1 MKKAKRFL
9 TGLLSAAL
17 ALSLC
22 AMPAMANEGEG
33 NAQTSTIKTSVSTI
47 DESKTGS
54 ITIHKYLQKD
64 AKENND
70 GTGEDS
76 QTAPADAEAAEGV
89 GFTVYQVMSKEDLL
103 KYYNGEGATVTIDTY
118 ADVNKNELKSSVK
131 AIKQY
136 GETKTNAEGVVKFDN
151 LEIGLYVV
159 METSKP
165 ASVTQAVKP
174 FLVSIPM
181 TRKGDVN
188 KGEEWLYDVVV
199 YPKNS
204 TTTGNFNLVKYGVI
218 GNDRDNKTALE
229 GVKFK
234 LEHLKDGVDFN
245 TEDAKDPKNWEP
257 IKPKAVGDQPAKDYF
272 VTDNVGNI
280 SANDLK
286 PGTYRFTE
294 IGYEDGK
301 DNKYIINEND
311 QYVFVVD
318 ATGNAAA
325 IPTNAEHKDDY
336 TVVGNTVSVYNYVPD
351 VDKKVEKNGATGTWQ
366 EAADYSVGDSINYKI
381 DVTIPENIER
391 LKTFTVTDT
400 PTGLTDNVDSI
411 VVKDGGTTIENTND
425 TTYYKVK
432 KNGEDGFIVEF
443 VPSAMAAYKG
453 KTLTIT
459 YTAVLNSSAV
469 TTTSGNCNTV
479 KLNYSKNVKQNGD
492 ENPDSDTDKKTV
504 QDEAVVYTFKIHIDK
519 IADDAAQT
527 PLEGVEFDLYKQV
540 KYGTAGAITDA
551 KAKELGLDTA
561 YGWVRVNND
570 VDAAGKHVALK
581 TDSKG
586 VLEVEGLENGT
597 YKLVETKAKDG
608 YNLLKAPVDVTLD
621 IAYKTTWTE
630 TNQYKDGVWVKRD
643 VTKKSEEFK
652 TNEAVDGEEM
662 NGGTK
667 NTSIAGDGV
676 ISTTIINRKGFNLPT
691 TGGFGTLLFS
701 GIGVLL
707 VVAGVGVLLSLKK
720 KNRA

>member
-22 AMPAMANEGEG
+22 AMPAMADDGEG
-33 NAQTSTIKTSVSTI
+33 NAQTPTIKTSVSTI

-54 ITIHKYLQKD
+54 ITIHKYL
-64 AKENND
+64 KENAQENGD
-70 GTGEDS
+70 GTGEDG
-76 QTAPADAEAAEGV
+76 QTTDAEPAGGV

-118 ADVNKNELKSSVK
+118 ADVNNNKLKDSVK
-131 AIKQY
+131 SINQY
-136 GETKTNAEGVVKFDN
+136 GETKTNEEGVVKFDN

-159 METSKP
+159 IETYKP

-181 TRKGDVN
+181 TRKGEVK

-204 TTTGNFNLVKYGVI
+204 TTTGNFTLKKYGVI
-218 GNDRDNKTALE
+218 GNDKENVTLLA

-234 LEHLKDGVDFN
+234 LEHLKDGVEFN
-245 TEDAKDPKNWEP
+245 TEDAKDPDNWEL

-272 VTDNVGNI
+272 VTNEKGQIDV
-280 SANDLK
+280 NDLK

-294 IGYEDGK
+294 IGYEEGN

-318 ATGNAAA
+318 QSGTTVT
-325 IPTNAEHKDDY
+325 IPTKAEHTDDY
-336 TVVGNTVSVYNYVPD
+336 AVAGSTVSVYNYVPD
-351 VDKKVEKNGATGTWQ
+351 VDKKVEKKGEWQ

-400 PTGLTDNVDSI
+400 PTGLTDKAETV
-411 VVKDGGTTIENTND
+411 VVKDGDTAIANENNSV
-425 TTYYKVK
+425 YKVK
-432 KNGEDGFIVEF
+432 QNGDGFIVEF

-453 KTLTIT
+453 ETLTIT
-459 YTAVLNSSAV
+459 YTAVLNKDAV
-469 TTTSGNCNTV
+469 TTTAGNPNTV
-479 KLNYSKNVKQNGD
+479 KLDYSKNVKQD
-492 ENPDSDTDKKTV
+492 EKPEGEKDKKTV

-519 IADDAAQT
+519 IADDGKQT

-540 KYGTAGAITDA
+540 DHGTAGAITDA
-551 KAKELGLDTA
+551 KAKALGLDETK
-561 YGWVRVNND
+561 GWVKVNEE
-570 VDAAGKHVALK
+570 ALK
-581 TDSKG
+581 TNSEG
-586 VLEVEGLENGT
+586 ILEVKGLENGT

-608 YNLLKAPVDVTLD
+608 YNLLKAPVDVSLD

-630 TNQYKDGVWVKRD
+630 TNHYENGVWVKRD
-643 VTKKSEEFK
+643 VTVK
-652 TNEAVDGEEM
+652 NEKFDAKEGT
-662 NGGTK
+662 NGGK
-667 NTSIAGDGV
+667 QNGSKDGDGV
-676 ISTTIINRKGFNLPT
+676 ISTTIINRKGFDLPT

>member
-1 MKKAKRFL
+1 MKKVKRFL

-22 AMPAMANEGEG
+22 AMPAMADEGEG
-33 NAQTSTIKTSVSTI
+33 NAQTSTNKTSVSTI

-54 ITIHKYLQKD
+54 ITIHKYLQKNVQ
-64 AKENND
+64 ENNN
-70 GTGEDS
+70 GTGEDG
-76 QTAPADAEAAEGV
+76 QTVPADAEAAEGV
-89 GFTVYQVMSKEDLL
+89 GFTVYQVMSKENLL
-103 KYYNGEGATVTIDTY
+103 KYYNGEGDTVTIETY
-118 ADVNKNELKSSVK
+118 ADVNDNKLKDSVTP
-131 AIKQY
+131 IKTY
-136 GETKTNAEGVVKFDN
+136 GEKKTNEEGVVKFDN

-181 TRKGDVN
+181 TRKGEVK

-218 GNDRDNKTALE
+218 GNDKNNKTALE

-234 LEHLKDGVDFN
+234 LEHLKDGVEFN
-245 TEDAKDPKNWEP
+245 TQDAANPENWEL
-257 IKPKAVGDQPAKDYF
+257 IKPKAVEGQPAKDYF

-280 SANDLK
+280 SVNDLK

-294 IGYEDGK
+294 IGYEEGN

-318 ATGNAAA
+318 KTGTTAT
-325 IPTNAEHKDDY
+325 IPANAEHTDDY
-336 TVVGNTVSVYNYVPD
+336 TVNGDTVSVYNYVPD

-400 PTGLTDNVDSI
+400 PTGLTDNVDTV
-411 VVKDGGTTIENTND
+411 VVKDGD
-425 TTYYKVK
+425 TAIANEVYKVE
-432 KNGEDGFIVEF
+432 KNDNGFIVKF
-443 VPSAMAAYKG
+443 VPSAMATYKG

-459 YTAVLNSSAV
+459 YTAVLNKDAV
-469 TTTSGNCNTV
+469 TTIMGNCNTV
-479 KLNYSKNVKQNGD
+479 KLDYSKNVKQNGD
-492 ENPDSDTDKKTV
+492 EKPDTDEDKKTV

-519 IADDAAQT
+519 IADDAKKT

-540 KYGTAGAITDA
+540 EHGAKDTINDA
-551 KAKELGLDTA
+551 KAKELGLDETK
-561 YGWVRVNND
+561 GWVRVN
-570 VDAAGKHVALK
+570 DAALR
-581 TDSKG
+581 TDKDG
-586 VLEVEGLENGT
+586 VLEVKGLENGT

-608 YNLLKAPVDVTLD
+608 YNLLKAPVDVSLD

-630 TNQYKDGVWVKRD
+630 TNQYKNGVWVKRD
-643 VTKKSEEFK
+643 VTAANEKFDS
-652 TNEAVDGEEM
+652 NEAT
-662 NGGTK
+662 NGGK
-667 NTSIAGDGV
+667 QNGSKDGDGV

>member
-22 AMPAMANEGEG
+22 AMPAMADDGEG
-33 NAQTSTIKTSVSTI
+33 NAQTPEIKTSVSTI

-54 ITIHKYLQKD
+54 ITIHKYLKKTVD
-64 AKENND
+64 EKGD
-70 GTGEDS
+70 GTGEDG
-76 QTAPADAEAAEGV
+76 QTPTDAEAAEGV
-89 GFTVYQVMSKEDLL
+89 GFTVYQVMSKENLL
-103 KYYNGEGATVTIDTY
+103 EYYNNNADVSSVTIDTY
-118 ADVNKNELKSSVK
+118 ADVDNNALIVNPLKTYDQK
-131 AIKQY
+131 
-136 GETKTNAEGVVKFDN
+136 KTGKDGVVKFDD

-159 METSKP
+159 IETYKP

-181 TRKGDVN
+181 TRKGDVK

-204 TTTGNFNLVKYGVI
+204 TTTGNFKLVKYGVI
-218 GNDRDNKTALE
+218 GNDKNNKTALE

-234 LEHLKDGVDFN
+234 LEHLKDGVEYGSEAAN
-245 TEDAKDPKNWEP
+245 NNENWEL
-257 IKPKAVGDQPAKDYF
+257 IKPKAVEGQPVKDYF
-272 VTDNVGNI
+272 VTDDAGKI
-280 SANDLK
+280 SVNDLK

-294 IGYEDGK
+294 IGYEEGK

-311 QYVFVVD
+311 QYVFVVEQTGTT
-318 ATGNAAA
+318 AT
-325 IPTNAEHKDDY
+325 IPANAEHKDDY
-336 TVVGNTVSVYNYVPD
+336 TVVNDTVSVYNYVPD
-351 VDKKVEKNGATGTWQ
+351 VDKKVNKNGTWQ
-366 EAADYSVGDSINYKI
+366 EAADYSVGDSISYKI

-400 PTGLTDNVDSI
+400 PTGLTDKAETV
-411 VVKDGGTTIENTND
+411 VVKDGNTAIANENNSV
-425 TTYYKVK
+425 YEVSQ
-432 KNGEDGFIVEF
+432 NGDGFIVEF
-443 VPSAMAAYKG
+443 HPSAMAAYKG

-469 TTTSGNCNTV
+469 TTVAGNCNTV
-479 KLNYSKNVKQNGD
+479 KLIYSKNVKQEGGKPEED
-492 ENPDSDTDKKTV
+492 KDKKTV

-519 IADDAAQT
+519 IADDAKHT

-540 KYGTAGAITDA
+540 EHGTAGAITDA
-551 KAKELGLDTA
+551 EAKALGLDETK
-561 YGWVRVNND
+561 GWVKVNEE
-570 VDAAGKHVALK
+570 ALK
-581 TDSKG
+581 TNSKG
-586 VLEVEGLENGT
+586 ILEVKGLENGT

-608 YNLLKAPVDVTLD
+608 YNLLKAPVDVSLD

-630 TNQYKDGVWVKRD
+630 TDHYENGVWVKRD
-643 VTKKSEEFK
+643 VTSKNEKFDSQEEA
-652 TNEAVDGEEM
+652 T
-662 NGGTK
+662 NGGK
-667 NTSIAGDGV
+667 QNGSKDGDGV
-676 ISTTIINRKGFNLPT
+676 ISTTIINRKGFDLPT

>member
-22 AMPAMANEGEG
+22 AMPAMADEGEG

-54 ITIHKYLQKD
+54 ITIHKYLQKNVQED
-64 AKENND
+64 ND

-76 QTAPADAEAAEGV
+76 QTVPTDAEAAEGV

-103 KYYNGEGATVTIDTY
+103 KYYNGEGATVTIDDY
-118 ADVNKNELKSSVK
+118 ADVNNNKLKNGVDP
-131 AIKQY
+131 IKTY
-136 GETKTNAEGVVKFDN
+136 GETKTDEKGVVKFDN
-151 LEIGLYVV
+151 LPIGLYVV

-181 TRKGDVN
+181 TRKGDVK

-218 GNDRDNKTALE
+218 GNDKENATLLA

-234 LEHLKDGVDFN
+234 LEHLKDGVEYGSEAANND
-245 TEDAKDPKNWEP
+245 ENWEL
-257 IKPKAVGDQPAKDYF
+257 IRPKAIEGQKPKDYF
-272 VTDNVGNI
+272 VTDEKGQIDV
-280 SANDLK
+280 NDLK

-294 IGYEDGK
+294 IGYEENG

-318 ATGNAAA
+318 ATGNAAT
-325 IPTNAEHKDDY
+325 IPANAEHTGDY
-336 TVVGNTVSVYNYVPD
+336 TVNGNTVSVYNYVPD
-351 VDKKVEKNGATGTWQ
+351 VDKKVEKNGTWQ

-400 PTGLTDNVDSI
+400 PTGLTDNVDTV
-411 VVKDGGTTIENTND
+411 VVKDGD
-425 TTYYKVK
+425 TAIANEVYKVE
-432 KNGEDGFIVEF
+432 KNGNGFIVKF

-459 YTAVLNSSAV
+459 YTAVLNKDAV
-469 TTTSGNCNTV
+469 TTIMGNCNTV
-479 KLNYSKNVKQNGD
+479 KLDYSKNVKQNGD
-492 ENPDSDTDKKTV
+492 EKPDTDEDKKTV

-519 IADDAAQT
+519 IADDKAGT
-527 PLEGVEFDLYKQV
+527 RLEGVEFDLYKQV
-540 KYGTAGAITDA
+540 EHGAKDTITDA
-551 KAKELGLDTA
+551 KAKELGLDETK
-561 YGWVRVNND
+561 GWVRVNND
-570 VDAAGKHVALK
+570 VDANGNHVALK

-586 VLEVEGLENGT
+586 VLEVKGLENGT

-608 YNLLKAPVDVTLD
+608 YNLLKAPVDVSLD

-630 TNQYKDGVWVKRD
+630 TNYYENGVWVKRD
-643 VTKKSEEFK
+643 VTKKHEAFK
-652 TNEAVDGEEM
+652 SDEAAPGEKM
-662 NGGTK
+662 NGGKQEGSET
-667 NTSIAGDGV
+667 GDGV
-676 ISTTIINRKGFNLPT
+676 TSTTIINRKGFDLPT

>member
-22 AMPAMANEGEG
+22 AMPAMADEGEG

-47 DESKTGS
+47 DESRTGS
-54 ITIHKYLQKD
+54 ITIHKYLQKNVQED
-64 AKENND
+64 ND

-76 QTAPADAEAAEGV
+76 QTVPTDAEAAQGV
-89 GFTVYQVMSKEDLL
+89 GFTVYQVKSKDDLL
-103 KYYNGEGATVTIDTY
+103 KYYNGEDATVTIDTY
-118 ADVNKNELKSSVK
+118 ADVNKNKLKDGVPYIEK
-131 AIKQY
+131 Y
-136 GETKTNAEGVVKFDN
+136 GETKTNEEGVVKFDN
-151 LEIGLYVV
+151 LPIGLYVV
-159 METSKP
+159 IETYKP

-181 TRKGDVN
+181 TRKGEVK

-218 GNDRDNKTALE
+218 GNDRENKTALE

-234 LEHLKDGVDFN
+234 LEHLKDGVEF
-245 TEDAKDPKNWEP
+245 TTPDAAKPENWEL
-257 IKPKAVGDQPAKDYF
+257 IRPKAVGDRPAKDYF
-272 VTDNVGNI
+272 VTDDAGNI
-280 SANDLK
+280 SVNDLK

-294 IGYEDGK
+294 IGYEEGK

-318 ATGNAAA
+318 QSGTSAA
-325 IPTNAEHKDDY
+325 IPEKAEHTDDY
-336 TVVGNTVSVYNYVPD
+336 IVAGSTVSVYNYVPD
-351 VDKKVEKNGATGTWQ
+351 VDKKVNKNGTWQ
-366 EAADYSVGDSINYKI
+366 EAADYSVGDSISYKI

-400 PTGLTDNVDSI
+400 PTGLTDKAETV
-411 VVKDGGTTIENTND
+411 VVKDGDTAIANENNSV
-425 TTYYKVK
+425 YKVK
-432 KNGEDGFIVEF
+432 QNGDGFIVEF

-469 TTTSGNCNTV
+469 TTTQGNCNTV
-479 KLNYSKNVKQNGD
+479 KLDYSKNVKQD
-492 ENPDSDTDKKTV
+492 EKPDTDEDKKTV

-519 IADDAAQT
+519 IADDAKQT
-527 PLEGVEFDLYKQV
+527 RLEGVEFDLYKQV
-540 KYGTAGAITDA
+540 EHGAEGTITDA
-551 KAKELGLDTA
+551 KAKALGLDDTK
-561 YGWVRVNND
+561 GWVKVNNET
-570 VDAAGKHVALK
+570 LK
-581 TDSKG
+581 TDKNG
-586 VLEVEGLENGT
+586 ILEVKGLENGT

-608 YNLLKAPVDVTLD
+608 YNLLKAPVDVSLD

-630 TNQYKDGVWVKRD
+630 TNYYENNVWVKRE
-643 VTKKSEEFK
+643 VAKK
-652 TNEAVDGEEM
+652 NEKFDSNEGT
-662 NGGTK
+662 NGGTQNDSK
-667 NTSIAGDGV
+667 DGDGV
-676 ISTTIINRKGFNLPT
+676 ISTTIINRKGFDLPT

>member
-1 MKKAKRFL
+1 MKKVKRFL

-22 AMPAMANEGEG
+22 AMPAMAAEGGE
-33 NAQTSTIKTSVSTI
+33 TPSTTPTTESVI
-47 DESKTGS
+47 DTTKTGS
-54 ITIHKYLQKD
+54 ITIHKYLQ
-64 AKENND
+64 ENAQEKND
-70 GTGEDS
+70 GTGEDN
-76 QTAPADAEAAEGV
+76 QPAPTDAEPAGGV
-89 GFTVYQVMSKEDLL
+89 GFTVYQVMSQDELL
-103 KYYNGEGATVTIDTY
+103 NYYNGYNGKSGNVATVTIDDY
-118 ADVNKNELKSSVK
+118 ADVDNNKLKDGVT
-131 AIKQY
+131 AIEQY
-136 GETKTNAEGVVKFDN
+136 GKKKTDKKGVVKFDK
-151 LEIGLYVV
+151 LPIGLYVV
-159 METSKP
+159 IETYKP
-165 ASVTQAVKP
+165 ASVTKAVKP

-181 TRKGDVN
+181 TRKGEVK

-204 TTTGNFNLVKYGVI
+204 TTTGNFTLKKYGVI
-218 GNDRDNKTALE
+218 GNDKENATLLA

-234 LEHLKDGVDFN
+234 LEHLKDGVEYGSEAANND
-245 TEDAKDPKNWEP
+245 ENWEL
-257 IKPKAVGDQPAKDYF
+257 IRPKAIDGQKPKDYF
-272 VTDNVGNI
+272 VTDGKGQI
-280 SANDLK
+280 DANDLK

-294 IGYEDGK
+294 IGYEDGN

-311 QYVFVVD
+311 QYVFVVEQNGTTATIPAD
-318 ATGNAAA
+318 AKHT
-325 IPTNAEHKDDY
+325 DDY
-336 TVVGNTVSVYNYVPD
+336 TVVDNTVSVYNYVPD

-400 PTGLTDNVDSI
+400 PTGLTDKVDSV
-411 VVKDGGTTIENTND
+411 VVKNGDTAIANENNSV
-425 TTYYKVK
+425 YEVK
-432 KNGEDGFIVEF
+432 PNGDGFIVEF
-443 VPSAMAAYKG
+443 VPSAMVAYKG
-453 KTLTIT
+453 TTLTIT

-469 TTTSGNCNTV
+469 TKTEGNPNTV
-479 KLNYSKNVKQNGD
+479 KLDYSKNVKQHGD
-492 ENPDSDTDKKTV
+492 EKPDTDEDKKIV

-519 IADDAAQT
+519 IADNADKT

-540 KYGTAGAITDA
+540 KHGTAGTITDA
-551 KAKELGLDTA
+551 EAKALGLDETE
-561 YGWVRVNND
+561 GWVKVN
-570 VDAAGKHVALK
+570 DATLK
-581 TDSKG
+581 TDNKG

-630 TNQYKDGVWVKRD
+630 TNYYENNVWVKRD
-643 VTKKSEEFK
+643 VTKKNEEFK

>member
-1 MKKAKRFL
+1 MKKVKRFL

-22 AMPAMANEGEG
+22 AMPAMADESEG
-33 NAQTSTIKTSVSTI
+33 NARTSITRTSVSTI

-54 ITIHKYLQKD
+54 ITIHKYLQKSVE
-64 AKENND
+64 ENND
-70 GTGEDS
+70 GTGEDN
-76 QTAPADAEAAEGV
+76 QKAPTDAEAAGGV

-103 KYYNGEGATVTIDTY
+103 KYYNGEGATVTIDAY
-118 ADVNKNELKSSVK
+118 ADVNKNELKDGVTT
-131 AIKQY
+131 INRY
-136 GETKTNAEGVVKFDN
+136 GETKTDEKGVVKFDN
-151 LEIGLYVV
+151 LPIGLYVV

-234 LEHLKDGVDFN
+234 LEHLKDGVEFN
-245 TEDAKDPKNWEP
+245 TEDAKDPKNWEL
-257 IKPKAVGDQPAKDYF
+257 IEPKTVEGQAKDYF
-272 VTDNVGNI
+272 VTNDAGKITV
-280 SANDLK
+280 NDLK

-294 IGYEDGK
+294 IGYEEGK

-318 ATGNAAA
+318 QSGTTAT
-325 IPTNAEHKDDY
+325 IPENAEHKDDY
-336 TVVGNTVSVYNYVPD
+336 TINGDTVSVYNYVPD
-351 VDKKVEKNGATGTWQ
+351 VDKKVEKNGKWQ

-400 PTGLTDNVDSI
+400 PTGLTDKVDTV
-411 VVKDGGTTIENTND
+411 VVKDGETAIANEV
-425 TTYYKVK
+425 YKVE
-432 KNGEDGFIVEF
+432 KNGNGFIVKF

-459 YTAVLNSSAV
+459 YTAVLNKDAV
-469 TTTSGNCNTV
+469 TTIMGNCNTV
-479 KLNYSKNVKQNGD
+479 KLDYSKNVKQNGD
-492 ENPDSDTDKKTV
+492 EKPDTDEDKKTV

-519 IADDAAQT
+519 IADDKAGT
-527 PLEGVEFDLYKQV
+527 RLEGVEFDLYKQV
-540 KYGTAGAITDA
+540 EHGAKDTITDA
-551 KAKELGLDTA
+551 KAKELGLDETK
-561 YGWVRVNND
+561 GWVRVNND
-570 VDAAGKHVALK
+570 VDANGNHVALK

-586 VLEVEGLENGT
+586 VLEVKGLENGT

-608 YNLLKAPVDVTLD
+608 YNLLKAPVDVSLN

-630 TNQYKDGVWVKRD
+630 TNHYANGVWVKRD
-643 VTKKSEEFK
+643 VTVK
-652 TNEAVDGEEM
+652 NEKFDSKEAT
-662 NGGTK
+662 NGGTQDGK
-667 NTSIAGDGV
+667 DGDGV

>member
-22 AMPAMANEGEG
+22 AMPAMADEGEG

-188 KGEEWLYDVVV
+188 KGEEWLYDIVV

-272 VTDNVGNI
+272 VTDEAGTI

-294 IGYEDGK
+294 IGYEEGN

-351 VDKKVEKNGATGTWQ
+351 VDKKVEKNGKWQ

-400 PTGLTDNVDSI
+400 PTGLTDKSETV
-411 VVKDGGTTIENTND
+411 VVKNGDTAIANENNSV
-425 TTYYKVK
+425 YEVK
-432 KNGEDGFIVEF
+432 PNGDGFIVEF

-453 KTLTIT
+453 ETLTIT
-459 YTAVLNSSAV
+459 YTAVLNEDAV
-469 TTTSGNCNTV
+469 TKTEGNPNKV
-479 KLNYSKNVKQNGD
+479 KLDYSKNVKQNGD
-492 ENPDSDTDKKTV
+492 ENPDTGADKKTV

-519 IADDAAQT
+519 IADDKAGT
-527 PLEGVEFDLYKQV
+527 RLEGVEFDLYKQV
-540 KYGTAGAITDA
+540 EHGTAGAITDA
-551 KAKELGLDTA
+551 EAKALGLDETK
-561 YGWVRVNND
+561 GWVRVNND

-581 TDSKG
+581 TDANG
-586 VLEVEGLENGT
+586 VLEVKGLENGT

-608 YNLLKAPVDVTLD
+608 YNLLKAPVDVSLN

-630 TNQYKDGVWVKRD
+630 TNHYENGVWVKRE
-643 VTKKSEEFK
+643 VTKK
-652 TNEAVDGEEM
+652 NEKFDSKEGT
-662 NGGTK
+662 NGGTQNGK
-667 NTSIAGDGV
+667 DGDGV
-676 ISTTIINRKGFNLPT
+676 TSTTIINRKGFNLPT

>member
-22 AMPAMANEGEG
+22 AMPAMAEESGE
-33 NAQTSTIKTSVSTI
+33 TPSTTPTTESVI
-47 DESKTGS
+47 DTTKTGS
-54 ITIHKYLQKD
+54 ITIHKYLQEK
-64 AKENND
+64 AQEKND
-70 GTGEDS
+70 GTGEDN
-76 QTAPADAEAAEGV
+76 QKAPTDAEPAGGV
-89 GFTVYQVMSKEDLL
+89 GFTVYQVMSKADLL
-103 KYYNGEGATVTIDTY
+103 NYYNGKGDTVTIDTY
-118 ADVNKNELKSSVK
+118 ADVNKNKLRDDVER
-131 AIKQY
+131 IKTY
-136 GETKTNAEGVVKFDN
+136 GEEKTNEEGVVKFDN

-159 METSKP
+159 IETYKP

-181 TRKGDVN
+181 TRKGEVK

-218 GNDRDNKTALE
+218 GNDKENKTALE

-234 LEHLKDGVDFN
+234 LEHLKDGVEF
-245 TEDAKDPKNWEP
+245 TTPDAAKPENWEL
-257 IKPKAVGDQPAKDYF
+257 IRPKAVGDQPAKDYF
-272 VTDNVGNI
+272 VTDEAGTI

-318 ATGNAAA
+318 QSGATAT

-336 TVVGNTVSVYNYVPD
+336 DVNGNTVSVYNYVPD

-381 DVTIPENIER
+381 DVTIPENIVR

-400 PTGLTDNVDSI
+400 PTGLTDKVDSI

-469 TTTSGNCNTV
+469 TKTEGNPNTV
-479 KLNYSKNVKQNGD
+479 KLDYSKNVKKNGD
-492 ENPDSDTDKKTV
+492 ESPDIGKDKKTV
-504 QDEAVVYTFKIHIDK
+504 KDEAVVYTFKIHIDK
-519 IADDAAQT
+519 IADNADKT

-540 KYGTAGAITDA
+540 KHGTAGTITDA
-551 KAKELGLDTA
+551 EAKALGLDETE
-561 YGWVRVNND
+561 GWVKVN
-570 VDAAGKHVALK
+570 DATLK
-581 TDSKG
+581 TNSKG

-630 TNQYKDGVWVKRD
+630 TNYYENNVWVKRD
-643 VTKKSEEFK
+643 VTKKNEEFK
-652 TNEAVDGEEM
+652 SNEADESEM
-662 NGGTK
+662 NGGTQDGK
-667 NTSIAGDGV
+667 DGDGV
-676 ISTTIINRKGFNLPT
+676 TSTTIINRKGFDLPT

>member
-22 AMPAMANEGEG
+22 AMPAMAAESGE
-33 NAQTSTIKTSVSTI
+33 TPTTTPTTESVI
-47 DESKTGS
+47 DTTKTGS
-54 ITIHKYLQKD
+54 ITIHKYLQKSVE
-64 AKENND
+64 ENND
-70 GTGEDS
+70 GTGEDN
-76 QTAPADAEAAEGV
+76 QKVPTDAEAAGGV
-89 GFTVYQVMSKEDLL
+89 GFTVYQVMSQEELL
-103 KYYNGEGATVTIDTY
+103 NYYNGKIGGGDTVTIDTY
-118 ADVNKNELKSSVK
+118 ADVINNKLKDRVK
-131 AIKQY
+131 PIKTY
-136 GETKTNAEGVVKFDN
+136 GETKTDEKGVVKFDN

-159 METSKP
+159 IETYKP

-181 TRKGDVN
+181 TRKGEAK

-199 YPKNS
+199 YPKNG
-204 TTTGNFNLVKYGVI
+204 TTTGNFTLKKYGVI
-218 GNDRDNKTALE
+218 GNDKENATLLA

-234 LEHLKDGVDFN
+234 LEHLKDGVEFN
-245 TEDAKDPKNWEP
+245 TADAKDPDNWEL

-272 VTDNVGNI
+272 VTNEKGQIDV
-280 SANDLK
+280 NDLK

-301 DNKYIINEND
+301 DNKYIINEKD
-311 QYVFVVD
+311 QYVFVVEQSG
-318 ATGNAAA
+318 TTVT
-325 IPTNAEHKDDY
+325 IPANAEHTDDY
-336 TVVGNTVSVYNYVPD
+336 TVEGNTVSVYNYVPD

-400 PTGLTDNVDSI
+400 PTGLTDKSETV
-411 VVKDGGTTIENTND
+411 VVKNGDTAIANENNSV
-425 TTYYKVK
+425 YEVK
-432 KNGEDGFIVEF
+432 QNGDGFIVKF

-453 KTLTIT
+453 ETLTIT
-459 YTAVLNSSAV
+459 YTAVLKDSAV
-469 TTTSGNCNTV
+469 TKTEGNPNKV
-479 KLNYSKNVKQNGD
+479 KLNYSKNVKQNEDPEGD
-492 ENPDSDTDKKTV
+492 KDKKIV

-519 IADDAAQT
+519 IADNTDKT
-527 PLEGVEFDLYKQV
+527 PLAGVEFDLYKQV
-540 KYGTAGAITDA
+540 KHGTAGAISDAEA
-551 KAKELGLDTA
+551 KALGLDEKL
-561 YGWVRVNND
+561 GWVRVNND
-570 VDAAGKHVALK
+570 VDTNGNHVALK
-581 TDSKG
+581 TDSMG
-586 VLEVEGLENGT
+586 VLEVKGLENGT

-608 YNLLKAPVDVTLD
+608 YNLLKAPVDVSLD
-621 IAYKTTWTE
+621 IAYKTTWIE
-630 TNQYKDGVWVKRD
+630 TNEYKDGVWVKRD
-643 VTKKSEEFK
+643 VTVKNEKFDSKEEG
-652 TNEAVDGEEM
+652 T
-662 NGGTK
+662 NGGTQ
-667 NTSIAGDGV
+667 NGSTDGDGV
-676 ISTTIINRKGFNLPT
+676 ISTTIINRKGFDLPT

>member
-54 ITIHKYLQKD
+54 ITIHKYLQKN
-64 AKENND
+64 AQEKND
-70 GTGEDS
+70 GTGEDG
-76 QTAPADAEAAEGV
+76 QNAPAGAEAAEGV
-89 GFTVYQVMSKEDLL
+89 GFTVYQVMSKENLL
-103 KYYNGEGATVTIDTY
+103 KYYNGEGDTVTIDTY
-118 ADVNKNELKSSVK
+118 ADVNDNKLKDSVIP
-131 AIKQY
+131 IKTY
-136 GETKTNAEGVVKFDN
+136 DEEKTNEEGVVKFDN

-159 METSKP
+159 IETYKP

-181 TRKGDVN
+181 TRKGEVK

-218 GNDRDNKTALE
+218 GNDKNNKTALE

-234 LEHLKDGVDFN
+234 LEHLKDGVEFN
-245 TEDAKDPKNWEP
+245 TQDAANPENWEL
-257 IKPKAVGDQPAKDYF
+257 IKPKAVEGQPAKDYF

-280 SANDLK
+280 SVNDLK

-294 IGYEDGK
+294 IGYEEGK

-325 IPTNAEHKDDY
+325 IPENAEHKDDY
-336 TVVGNTVSVYNYVPD
+336 TVNGNTVSVYNYVPD
-351 VDKKVEKNGATGTWQ
+351 VDKKVEKNGTWQ

-400 PTGLTDNVDSI
+400 PTGLTDKVETV
-411 VVKDGGTTIENTND
+411 VVKDGDTAIAND
-425 TTYYKVK
+425 NNSVYKVRQ
-432 KNGEDGFIVEF
+432 NGDGFIVEF

-492 ENPDSDTDKKTV
+492 ENPDTDEEKKTV

-519 IADDAAQT
+519 IADDAKKT

-540 KYGTAGAITDA
+540 EHGTAGAITDDEA
-551 KAKELGLDTA
+551 QALGLDKTK
-561 YGWVRVNND
+561 GWVRVN
-570 VDAAGKHVALK
+570 DAALR
-581 TDSKG
+581 TDKDG
-586 VLEVEGLENGT
+586 VLEVKGLENGT

-608 YNLLKAPVDVTLD
+608 YNLLKAPVDVSLD

-630 TNQYKDGVWVKRD
+630 TNQYKNGVWVKRD
-643 VTKKSEEFK
+643 VTAANEKFDS
-652 TNEAVDGEEM
+652 NEAT
-662 NGGTK
+662 NGGK
-667 NTSIAGDGV
+667 QNGSKDGDGV

>member
-22 AMPAMANEGEG
+22 AMPAMAEGEG
-33 NAQTSTIKTSVSTI
+33 DTQTSEIKTSVSTI

-70 GTGEDS
+70 GTGEDN
-76 QTAPADAEAAEGV
+76 QTAPTGAEAAEGV
-89 GFTVYQVMSKEDLL
+89 GFTVYQVMSKADLL
-103 KYYNGEGATVTIDTY
+103 NYYNGKGDTVTIDTY
-118 ADVNKNELKSSVK
+118 ADVNKNELQKGVTP
-131 AIKQY
+131 IKTY
-136 GETKTNAEGVVKFDN
+136 EKKTGKDGVVKFDN

-159 METSKP
+159 IETYKP

-181 TRKGDVN
+181 TRKGEVK

-218 GNDRDNKTALE
+218 GNDKRNATLLA
-229 GVKFK
+229 GVEFK
-234 LEHLKDGVDFN
+234 LEHLKDGVEFN
-245 TEDAKDPKNWEP
+245 TEDAKKPENWEL
-257 IKPKAVGDQPAKDYF
+257 IKPKAVGGQPAKDYF
-272 VTDNVGNI
+272 VTDEAGTI

-294 IGYEDGK
+294 IGYEEGK

-318 ATGNAAA
+318 QSGATAT

-336 TVVGNTVSVYNYVPD
+336 TVDGNTVSVFNYVPD

-400 PTGLTDNVDSI
+400 PTGLTDKSETV
-411 VVKDGGTTIENTND
+411 VVKNGDTAIANENNSV
-425 TTYYKVK
+425 YEVK
-432 KNGEDGFIVEF
+432 QNGNGFIVEF

-459 YTAVLNSSAV
+459 YTAVLNKDAV
-469 TTTSGNCNTV
+469 TTTAGNPNTV
-479 KLNYSKNVKQNGD
+479 KLDYSKNVKQNEDPEGD
-492 ENPDSDTDKKTV
+492 KDKKIV

-519 IADDAAQT
+519 IADDAKKT

-540 KYGTAGAITDA
+540 EHGAAGTITDA
-551 KAKELGLDTA
+551 EAKALGLNETE
-561 YGWVRVNND
+561 GWVKVNEE
-570 VDAAGKHVALK
+570 ALK
-581 TDSKG
+581 TNSEG
-586 VLEVEGLENGT
+586 ILEVKGLENGT

-608 YNLLKAPVDVTLD
+608 YNLLKAPVDVSLD
-621 IAYKTTWTE
+621 IAYKTTWIE
-630 TNQYKDGVWVKRD
+630 TDHYENGVWVKRD
-643 VTKKSEEFK
+643 VTSKNEKFDSQEEA
-652 TNEAVDGEEM
+652 T
-662 NGGTK
+662 NGGK
-667 NTSIAGDGV
+667 QNGSKDGDGV

>member
-54 ITIHKYLQKD
+54 ITIHKYLQKN
-64 AKENND
+64 AQEKND
-70 GTGEDS
+70 GTGEDG
-76 QTAPADAEAAEGV
+76 QNAPAGAEAAEGV
-89 GFTVYQVMSKEDLL
+89 GFTVYQVMSKENLL
-103 KYYNGEGATVTIDTY
+103 KYYNGEGDTVTIDTY
-118 ADVNKNELKSSVK
+118 ADVNDNKLKDSVIP
-131 AIKQY
+131 IKTY
-136 GETKTNAEGVVKFDN
+136 DEEKTNEEGVVKFDN

-159 METSKP
+159 IETYKP

-181 TRKGDVN
+181 TRKGEVK

-218 GNDRDNKTALE
+218 GNDKNNKTALE

-234 LEHLKDGVDFN
+234 LEHLKDGVEFN
-245 TEDAKDPKNWEP
+245 TQDAANPENWEL
-257 IKPKAVGDQPAKDYF
+257 IKPKAVEGQPAKDYF

-280 SANDLK
+280 SVNDLK

-294 IGYEDGK
+294 IGYEEGK

-325 IPTNAEHKDDY
+325 IPENAEHKDDY
-336 TVVGNTVSVYNYVPD
+336 TVNGNTVSVYNYVPD
-351 VDKKVEKNGATGTWQ
+351 VDKKVEKNGTWQ

-400 PTGLTDNVDSI
+400 PTGLTDKVETV
-411 VVKDGGTTIENTND
+411 VVKDGDTAIAND
-425 TTYYKVK
+425 NNSVYKVRQ
-432 KNGEDGFIVEF
+432 NGDGFIVEF

-492 ENPDSDTDKKTV
+492 ENPDTDEEKKTV

-519 IADDAAQT
+519 IPDDAKKT

-540 KYGTAGAITDA
+540 EHGTAGAITDDEA
-551 KAKELGLDTA
+551 QALGLDKTK
-561 YGWVRVNND
+561 GWVRVN
-570 VDAAGKHVALK
+570 DAALR
-581 TDSKG
+581 TDKDG
-586 VLEVEGLENGT
+586 VLEVKGLENGT

-608 YNLLKAPVDVTLD
+608 YNLLKAPVDVSLD

-630 TNQYKDGVWVKRD
+630 TNQYKNGVWVKRD
-643 VTKKSEEFK
+643 VTAANEKFDS
-652 TNEAVDGEEM
+652 NEAT
-662 NGGTK
+662 NGGK
-667 NTSIAGDGV
+667 QNGSKDGDGV

>member
-22 AMPAMANEGEG
+22 AMPAMADEGEG

-54 ITIHKYLQKD
+54 ITIHKYLQKSVE
-64 AKENND
+64 ENND
-70 GTGEDS
+70 GTGEDN
-76 QTAPADAEAAEGV
+76 QKAPTDAEAAGGV

-118 ADVNKNELKSSVK
+118 ADVNKNELKDGVTT
-131 AIKQY
+131 INRY
-136 GETKTNAEGVVKFDN
+136 GETKTDEKGVVKFDN
-151 LEIGLYVV
+151 LLIGLYVV

-234 LEHLKDGVDFN
+234 LEHLKDGVEFN
-245 TEDAKDPKNWEP
+245 TEDAKDPKNWEL
-257 IKPKAVGDQPAKDYF
+257 IEPKTVEGQAKDYF
-272 VTDNVGNI
+272 VTNDAGKITV
-280 SANDLK
+280 NDLK

-294 IGYEDGK
+294 IGYEEGK

-318 ATGNAAA
+318 QSGTTAT
-325 IPTNAEHKDDY
+325 IPENAEHKDDY
-336 TVVGNTVSVYNYVPD
+336 TINGDTVSVYNYVPD
-351 VDKKVEKNGATGTWQ
+351 VDKKVEKNGKWQ

-400 PTGLTDNVDSI
+400 PTGLTDNVDTV
-411 VVKDGGTTIENTND
+411 VVKDGETAIANEV
-425 TTYYKVK
+425 YKVE
-432 KNGEDGFIVEF
+432 KNGNGFIVKF

-459 YTAVLNSSAV
+459 YTAVLNKDAV
-469 TTTSGNCNTV
+469 TTIMGNCNTV
-479 KLNYSKNVKQNGD
+479 KLDYSKNVKQNGD
-492 ENPDSDTDKKTV
+492 EKPDTDEDKKTV

-519 IADDAAQT
+519 IADDKAGT
-527 PLEGVEFDLYKQV
+527 RLEGVEFDLYKQV
-540 KYGTAGAITDA
+540 EHGAKDTITDA
-551 KAKELGLDTA
+551 KAKELGLDETK
-561 YGWVRVNND
+561 GWVRVNND
-570 VDAAGKHVALK
+570 VDANGNHVALK

-586 VLEVEGLENGT
+586 VLEVKGLENGT

-608 YNLLKAPVDVTLD
+608 YNLLKAPVDVSLN

-630 TNQYKDGVWVKRD
+630 TNQYKNGVWVKRD
-643 VTKKSEEFK
+643 VSKKQEAFDS
-652 TNEAVDGEEM
+652 NEASENEM
-662 NGGTK
+662 NGGTQ
-667 NTSIAGDGV
+667 NGSETGDGV
-676 ISTTIINRKGFNLPT
+676 ISTTIINRKGFDLPT

>member
-22 AMPAMANEGEG
+22 AMPAMADEGEG

-70 GTGEDS
+70 GTGEDG
-76 QTAPADAEAAEGV
+76 QNAPTGAEAAEGV
-89 GFTVYQVMSKEDLL
+89 GFTVYQVMSKADLL
-103 KYYNGEGATVTIDTY
+103 NYYNGKGDTVTIDTY
-118 ADVNKNELKSSVK
+118 ADVNGNKLEDSVTP
-131 AIKQY
+131 INTY
-136 GETKTNAEGVVKFDN
+136 GEKKTGKDGVVKFDN

-159 METSKP
+159 IETYKP
-165 ASVTQAVKP
+165 ASVTQAVRP

-181 TRKGDVN
+181 TRKGDVK

-218 GNDRDNKTALE
+218 GNDRENKTALE

-234 LEHLKDGVDFN
+234 LEHLKDGVEFN
-245 TEDAKDPKNWEP
+245 TEDAKKPENWEL
-257 IKPKAVGDQPAKDYF
+257 IKPKAVGGQPAKDYF

-280 SANDLK
+280 SVKDLK

-318 ATGNAAA
+318 QTGTTAK
-325 IPTNAEHKDDY
+325 IPEQYTEHTDDY
-336 TVVGNTVSVYNYVPD
+336 TVNGDTVSVYNYVPD
-351 VDKKVEKNGATGTWQ
+351 VDKKVEKNGTWQ

-400 PTGLTDNVDSI
+400 PTGLTDNVDTV
-411 VVKDGGTTIENTND
+411 VVKDGD
-425 TTYYKVK
+425 TAIANEVYKVE
-432 KNGEDGFIVEF
+432 KNGNGFIVEF

-459 YTAVLNSSAV
+459 YTAVLNKDAV
-469 TTTSGNCNTV
+469 TKTEGNPNKV
-479 KLNYSKNVKQNGD
+479 KLDYSKNVKQD
-492 ENPDSDTDKKTV
+492 EKPDTDEDKKTV

-519 IADDAAQT
+519 IADDAKKT

-540 KYGTAGAITDA
+540 EHGTAGAITDDEA
-551 KAKELGLDTA
+551 QALGLDKTK
-561 YGWVRVNND
+561 GWVKVN
-570 VDAAGKHVALK
+570 KEALK

-586 VLEVEGLENGT
+586 VLEVEGLENGI

-652 TNEAVDGEEM
+652 TNEAVAGEEM

-667 NTSIAGDGV
+667 NTSIAGDGA

>member
-22 AMPAMANEGEG
+22 AMPAMADEGDG
-33 NAQTSTIKTSVSTI
+33 NAQAPAIKTSVSTI

-54 ITIHKYLQKD
+54 ITIHKYLKKTVD
-64 AKENND
+64 EKGD
-70 GTGEDS
+70 GTGEDG
-76 QTAPADAEAAEGV
+76 QTPTDAEAAEGV
-89 GFTVYQVMSKEDLL
+89 GFTVYQVMSTADLL
-103 KYYNGEGATVTIDTY
+103 EYYNNNTGVSSVTIDTY
-118 ADVNKNELKSSVK
+118 ADVNNNKLKDGVT
-131 AIKQY
+131 AIEQY
-136 GETKTNAEGVVKFDN
+136 GETKTNAEGVVKFEN
-151 LEIGLYVV
+151 LPIGLYVV
-159 METSKP
+159 METYKP

-181 TRKGDVN
+181 TRKGDVK

-218 GNDRDNKTALE
+218 GNDKENKTALE

-234 LEHLKDGVDFN
+234 LEHLKDGVEFN
-245 TEDAKDPKNWEP
+245 TPDAAKPENWEL
-257 IKPKAVGDQPAKDYF
+257 ITPKAVEGQPVKDYF
-272 VTDNVGNI
+272 VTDDAGKI
-280 SANDLK
+280 SVNDLK

-294 IGYEDGK
+294 IGYEEGK

-318 ATGNAAA
+318 QTGTTAT
-325 IPTNAEHKDDY
+325 IPANAEHTDDY
-336 TVVGNTVSVYNYVPD
+336 TVVNDTVSVYNYVPD
-351 VDKKVEKNGATGTWQ
+351 VDKKVNKNGTWQ
-366 EAADYSVGDSINYKI
+366 EAADYSVGDSISYKI

-391 LKTFTVTDT
+391 LNTFTVTDT
-400 PTGLTDNVDSI
+400 PTGLTDKAETV
-411 VVKDGGTTIENTND
+411 VVKDGNTAIANENNIV
-425 TTYYKVK
+425 YEVSQ
-432 KNGEDGFIVEF
+432 NGDGFIVEF
-443 VPSAMAAYKG
+443 HPSAMAAYKG

-469 TTTSGNCNTV
+469 TTDAGNCNTV
-479 KLNYSKNVKQNGD
+479 KLIYSKNVKQEGGKPEED
-492 ENPDSDTDKKTV
+492 KDKKTV

-519 IADDAAQT
+519 IADDAMRT

-540 KYGTAGAITDA
+540 AHGTDGAITDDQA
-551 KAKELGLDTA
+551 KALGLDTT

-570 VDAAGKHVALK
+570 VDEAGKHVALK
-581 TDSKG
+581 TDKDG
-586 VLEVEGLENGT
+586 VLEVKGLENGT

-608 YNLLKAPVDVTLD
+608 YNLLKAPVDVSLN

-630 TNQYKDGVWVKRD
+630 TNHYENGVWVKRD
-643 VTKKSEEFK
+643 VTQKKEAFDSTEASE
-652 TNEAVDGEEM
+652 DEM
-662 NGGTK
+662 NGGTQNGSK
-667 NTSIAGDGV
+667 TGDGV
-676 ISTTIINRKGFNLPT
+676 ISTTIINRKGFDLPT

>member
-22 AMPAMANEGEG
+22 AMPAMADEGES

-54 ITIHKYLQKD
+54 ITIHKYLQKNVQ
-64 AKENND
+64 ENNN
-70 GTGEDS
+70 GTGEDG
-76 QTAPADAEAAEGV
+76 QTVPADAEAAEGV
-89 GFTVYQVMSKEDLL
+89 GFTVYQVMSKENLL
-103 KYYNGEGATVTIDTY
+103 KYYNGEGDTVTIDTY
-118 ADVNKNELKSSVK
+118 ADVNDNKLKDSVTP
-131 AIKQY
+131 IKTY
-136 GETKTNAEGVVKFDN
+136 GEKKTNEEGVVKFDN

-181 TRKGDVN
+181 TRKGEVK

-218 GNDRDNKTALE
+218 GNDKNNKTALE

-234 LEHLKDGVDFN
+234 LEHLKDGVEFN
-245 TEDAKDPKNWEP
+245 TQDAANPENWEL
-257 IKPKAVGDQPAKDYF
+257 IKPKAVEGQPAKDYF
-272 VTDNVGNI
+272 VTDDAGNI
-280 SANDLK
+280 SVNDLK

-318 ATGNAAA
+318 QSGTSAA
-325 IPTNAEHKDDY
+325 IPENAEHTDDY
-336 TVVGNTVSVYNYVPD
+336 IVAGSTVSVYNYVPD
-351 VDKKVEKNGATGTWQ
+351 VDKKVNKNGTWQ

-400 PTGLTDNVDSI
+400 PTGLTDNVDTV
-411 VVKDGGTTIENTND
+411 VVKDGDTAIAND
-425 TTYYKVK
+425 NNSVYKVK
-432 KNGEDGFIVEF
+432 QNGDGFIVEF
-443 VPSAMAAYKG
+443 VPSAIAAYKG

-459 YTAVLNSSAV
+459 YTAVLNKDAV
-469 TTTSGNCNTV
+469 TTTMGNCNTV
-479 KLNYSKNVKQNGD
+479 KLDYSKNVKQNGD
-492 ENPDSDTDKKTV
+492 EKPDTDEDKKTV

-519 IADDAAQT
+519 IADNADKT

-540 KYGTAGAITDA
+540 EHGAKDTITDA
-551 KAKELGLDTA
+551 KAKELGLDPT
-561 YGWVRVNND
+561 YGWVRVN
-570 VDAAGKHVALK
+570 KEALK

-586 VLEVEGLENGT
+586 VLEVKGLENGT

-608 YNLLKAPVDVTLD
+608 YNLLKAPVDVSLN
-621 IAYKTTWTE
+621 IAYKTTWIE
-630 TNQYKDGVWVKRD
+630 TNHYENGVWVKRD
-643 VTKKSEEFK
+643 VTAK
-652 TNEAVDGEEM
+652 NEKFDSKEGT
-662 NGGTK
+662 NGGTQNGK
-667 NTSIAGDGV
+667 DGDGV
-676 ISTTIINRKGFNLPT
+676 TSTIIINRKGFNLPT

>member
-22 AMPAMANEGEG
+22 AMPAMAEGEG
-33 NAQTSTIKTSVSTI
+33 DTQTSEIKTSVSTI

-54 ITIHKYLQKD
+54 ITIHKYLQKN
-64 AKENND
+64 AQEKND
-70 GTGEDS
+70 GTGEDG
-76 QTAPADAEAAEGV
+76 QTPTDAEAAEGV
-89 GFTVYQVMSKEDLL
+89 GFTVYQVESTEDLL
-103 KYYNGEGATVTIDTY
+103 EYYNNNTGVSSVTIDTY
-118 ADVNKNELKSSVK
+118 ADVNNNKLNDGVT
-131 AIKQY
+131 AIEKY

-151 LEIGLYVV
+151 LPIGLYVV

-181 TRKGDVN
+181 TRKGDVK

-218 GNDRDNKTALE
+218 GNDKENKTALE

-234 LEHLKDGVDFN
+234 LEHLKDGVEFTTTN
-245 TEDAKDPKNWEP
+245 AAKPENWEL
-257 IKPKAVGDQPAKDYF
+257 IRPKAVGDQPAKDYF
-272 VTDNVGNI
+272 VTDDAGNI
-280 SANDLK
+280 SVNDLK

-294 IGYEDGK
+294 IGYEEGK

-318 ATGNAAA
+318 QSGTTAT
-325 IPTNAEHKDDY
+325 IPENAEHTDDY
-336 TVVGNTVSVYNYVPD
+336 TVAGSTVSVYNYVPD
-351 VDKKVEKNGATGTWQ
+351 VDKKVNKNGTWQ
-366 EAADYSVGDSINYKI
+366 EAADYSVGDSISYKI
-381 DVTIPENIER
+381 DVTVPENIER
-391 LKTFTVTDT
+391 LRTFTVTDT
-400 PTGLTDNVDSI
+400 PTGLTDNVDTV
-411 VVKDGGTTIENTND
+411 VVKDGDTAIANENNSV
-425 TTYYKVK
+425 YEVK
-432 KNGEDGFIVEF
+432 PNGDGFIVEF

-453 KTLTIT
+453 ETLTIT

-469 TTTSGNCNTV
+469 TTVAGNCNTV
-479 KLNYSKNVKQNGD
+479 KLIYSKNVKQEGGKPEED
-492 ENPDSDTDKKTV
+492 KDKKTV

-519 IADDAAQT
+519 IADDAMRT

-540 KYGTAGAITDA
+540 AHGTDGAISDAEA
-551 KAKELGLDTA
+551 KALGLDPA

-570 VDAAGKHVALK
+570 VDKAGKHVALK
-581 TDSKG
+581 TDKDG
-586 VLEVEGLENGT
+586 VLEVKGLENGT

-608 YNLLKAPVDVTLD
+608 YNLLKAPVDVSLN
-621 IAYKTTWTE
+621 IAYKTTWNVTDHYE
-630 TNQYKDGVWVKRD
+630 NGVWVKRD
-643 VTKKSEEFK
+643 VTKKKEAFDS
-652 TNEAVDGEEM
+652 NEAGPGEVM
-662 NGGTK
+662 NGGTQ
-667 NTSIAGDGV
+667 NGSQTGDGV
-676 ISTTIINRKGFNLPT
+676 ISTTIINRKGFDLPT

>member
-1 MKKAKRFL
+1 MKKVKRFL

-22 AMPAMANEGEG
+22 AMPAMADEGEG
-33 NAQTSTIKTSVSTI
+33 DAQTSTIKTSVSTI

-54 ITIHKYLQKD
+54 ITIHKYLQKN
-64 AKENND
+64 AQEKND
-70 GTGEDS
+70 GTGEDG
-76 QTAPADAEAAEGV
+76 QNAPTGAEAAEGV
-89 GFTVYQVMSKEDLL
+89 GFTVYQVMSKADLL
-103 KYYNGEGATVTIDTY
+103 NYYNGKGDTVTIDTY
-118 ADVNKNELKSSVK
+118 ADVNKNKLRDDVER
-131 AIKQY
+131 IKTY
-136 GETKTNAEGVVKFDN
+136 GEEKTNEEGVVKFDN

-159 METSKP
+159 IETYKP

-181 TRKGDVN
+181 TRKGEVK

-218 GNDRDNKTALE
+218 GNDRNNKTALE

-325 IPTNAEHKDDY
+325 IPANAEHTDDY

-400 PTGLTDNVDSI
+400 PTGLTDNVDTV
-411 VVKDGGTTIENTND
+411 VVKDGETAIANEV
-425 TTYYKVK
+425 YKVE
-432 KNGEDGFIVEF
+432 KNGNGFIVEF

-459 YTAVLNSSAV
+459 YTAVLNKDAV
-469 TTTSGNCNTV
+469 TTIMGNCNTV
-479 KLNYSKNVKQNGD
+479 KLDYSKNVKQNGD
-492 ENPDSDTDKKTV
+492 AKPDTDEDKKTV

-519 IADDAAQT
+519 IADDKAGT
-527 PLEGVEFDLYKQV
+527 RLEGVEFDLYKQV
-540 KYGTAGAITDA
+540 EHGTAGAITDA
-551 KAKELGLDTA
+551 EAKALGLDETK
-561 YGWVRVNND
+561 GWVRVNND

-581 TDSKG
+581 TDANG
-586 VLEVEGLENGT
+586 VLEVKGLENGT

-608 YNLLKAPVDVTLD
+608 YNLLKAPVDVSLD

-630 TNQYKDGVWVKRD
+630 TNYYENGVWVKRD
-643 VTKKSEEFK
+643 VTKKHEAFK
-652 TNEAVDGEEM
+652 SDEAAPGEKM
-662 NGGTK
+662 NGGKQEGSET
-667 NTSIAGDGV
+667 GDGV
-676 ISTTIINRKGFNLPT
+676 TSTTIINRKGFNLPT

>member
-22 AMPAMANEGEG
+22 AMPAMADEGED

-54 ITIHKYLQKD
+54 ITIHKYLKKTVD
-64 AKENND
+64 ENGD
-70 GTGEDS
+70 GTGEDG
-76 QTAPADAEAAEGV
+76 QTPTDAEAAEGV
-89 GFTVYQVMSKEDLL
+89 GFTVYQVMSKADLL
-103 KYYNGEGATVTIDTY
+103 EYYNNNTDVSSVTIDTY
-118 ADVNKNELKSSVK
+118 ADVDNNALIVNPLKTYDQK
-131 AIKQY
+131 
-136 GETKTNAEGVVKFDN
+136 KTGKDGVVKFDN

-159 METSKP
+159 IETYKP

-218 GNDRDNKTALE
+218 GNDKKNATALE

-234 LEHLKDGVDFN
+234 LEHLKDGVEFN
-245 TEDAKDPKNWEP
+245 TPDAAKPENWEL
-257 IKPKAVGDQPAKDYF
+257 ITPKAVGDQPAKDYF
-272 VTDNVGNI
+272 VTNDAGKI
-280 SANDLK
+280 SVNDLK

-311 QYVFVVD
+311 QYVFVVGQSGTT
-318 ATGNAAA
+318 AT
-325 IPTNAEHKDDY
+325 IPENAEHTDDY
-336 TVVGNTVSVYNYVPD
+336 TVVNDTVSVYNYVPD
-351 VDKKVEKNGATGTWQ
+351 VDKKVNKNGTWQ
-366 EAADYSVGDSINYKI
+366 EAADYSVGDSISYKI
-381 DVTIPENIER
+381 DVTVPENIER
-391 LKTFTVTDT
+391 LKTFTVTDN
-400 PTGLTDNVDSI
+400 PTGLTDKVDSI
-411 VVKDGGTTIENTND
+411 VVKDGDTTIENTND

-432 KNGEDGFIVEF
+432 KNGEDGFIIEF
-443 VPSAMAAYKG
+443 VPSAMGAYKG

-469 TTTSGNCNTV
+469 TTVAGNCNTV
-479 KLNYSKNVKQNGD
+479 KLDYSKNVKQNGD
-492 ENPDSDTDKKTV
+492 DTPDDDKKTV

-519 IADDAAQT
+519 IADDAKST
-527 PLEGVEFDLYKQV
+527 RLEGVEFDLYKQV
-540 KYGTAGAITDA
+540 EHGTEGAITDDQA
-551 KAKELGLDTA
+551 KALGLDTT

-581 TDSKG
+581 TDKDG
-586 VLEVEGLENGT
+586 VLEVKGLENGT

-608 YNLLKAPVDVTLD
+608 YNLLKAPVDVSLN

-630 TNQYKDGVWVKRD
+630 TNYYENGVWVKRD
-643 VTKKSEEFK
+643 VTKK
-652 TNEAVDGEEM
+652 NEAFKSDEASEDEM
-662 NGGTK
+662 NGGTQNGSK
-667 NTSIAGDGV
+667 TGDGV
-676 ISTTIINRKGFNLPT
+676 ISTTIINRKGFDLPT

>member
-22 AMPAMANEGEG
+22 AMPAMAAEDGE
-33 NAQTSTIKTSVSTI
+33 TPSTTPTTESVI
-47 DESKTGS
+47 DTTKTGS
-54 ITIHKYLQKD
+54 ITIHKYLQKRVE
-64 AKENND
+64 ENND
-70 GTGEDS
+70 GTGEDN
-76 QTAPADAEAAEGV
+76 QKAPTDAEPAGGV

-103 KYYNGEGATVTIDTY
+103 KYYNGEGATVTIDDY
-118 ADVNKNELKSSVK
+118 ADVNNNKLKNGVDP
-131 AIKQY
+131 IKTY
-136 GETKTNAEGVVKFDN
+136 GETKTDEKGVVKFDN
-151 LEIGLYVV
+151 LPIGLYVV

-181 TRKGDVN
+181 TRKGDVK

-204 TTTGNFNLVKYGVI
+204 TTTGNFTLKKYGVI
-218 GNDRDNKTALE
+218 GNDRENATLLA

-234 LEHLKDGVDFN
+234 LEHLKDGVEYGSEAANND
-245 TEDAKDPKNWEP
+245 ENWEL
-257 IKPKAVGDQPAKDYF
+257 IRPKAIEGQEPKDYF
-272 VTDNVGNI
+272 VTDGKGQI
-280 SANDLK
+280 DANDLK

-294 IGYEDGK
+294 IGYEDGN

-311 QYVFVVD
+311 QYVFVVEQNGTTATFPAD
-318 ATGNAAA
+318 AKHT
-325 IPTNAEHKDDY
+325 DDY

-351 VDKKVEKNGATGTWQ
+351 VDKKVEKNGKWQ

-400 PTGLTDNVDSI
+400 PTGLTDKVETV
-411 VVKDGGTTIENTND
+411 VVKDGNTAIAND
-425 TTYYKVK
+425 NNSVYKVK
-432 KNGEDGFIVEF
+432 QNGDGFIVEF

-459 YTAVLNSSAV
+459 YTAVLNKDAV
-469 TTTSGNCNTV
+469 TTIMGNCNTV
-479 KLNYSKNVKQNGD
+479 KLDYSKNVKQNEGQED
-492 ENPDSDTDKKTV
+492 DKKTV

-519 IADDAAQT
+519 IADDKAGT
-527 PLEGVEFDLYKQV
+527 RLEGVEFDLYKQV
-540 KYGTAGAITDA
+540 KHGTAGTITDA
-551 KAKELGLDTA
+551 EAKALGLDETE
-561 YGWVRVNND
+561 GWVRVNND

-581 TDSKG
+581 TDKNG
-586 VLEVEGLENGT
+586 VLEVKGLENGT

-608 YNLLKAPVDVTLD
+608 YNLLKAPVDVSLN

-630 TNQYKDGVWVKRD
+630 TNKYENGVWVKREVKQKHEAFD
-643 VTKKSEEFK
+643 S
-652 TNEAVDGEEM
+652 NEADESEM
-662 NGGTK
+662 NGGTQ
-667 NTSIAGDGV
+667 NGSETGDGV
-676 ISTTIINRKGFNLPT
+676 TSTTIINRKGFDLPT

-720 KNRA
+720 KNRT

>member
-22 AMPAMANEGEG
+22 AMPAMADEGEG

-47 DESKTGS
+47 DELKTGS

-89 GFTVYQVMSKEDLL
+89 GFTVYQVMSKENLL
-103 KYYNGEGATVTIDTY
+103 KYYNGEGDTVTIDTY
-118 ADVNKNELKSSVK
+118 ADVNGNKLKDSVTPINK
-131 AIKQY
+131 Y
-136 GETKTNAEGVVKFDN
+136 GEKKTNKDGVVIFDD

-234 LEHLKDGVDFN
+234 LEHLKDGVEFN
-245 TEDAKDPKNWEP
+245 TEDAKDPKNWEL
-257 IKPKAVGDQPAKDYF
+257 IEPKTVEGQAKDYF
-272 VTDNVGNI
+272 VTNDAGKITV
-280 SANDLK
+280 NDLK

-294 IGYEDGK
+294 IGYEEGK

-318 ATGNAAA
+318 QSGTTAT
-325 IPTNAEHKDDY
+325 IPENAEHKDDY
-336 TVVGNTVSVYNYVPD
+336 TINGDTVSVYNYVPD
-351 VDKKVEKNGATGTWQ
+351 VDKKVEKNGKWQ

-400 PTGLTDNVDSI
+400 PTGLTDNVDTV
-411 VVKDGGTTIENTND
+411 VVKDGETAIANEV
-425 TTYYKVK
+425 YKVE
-432 KNGEDGFIVEF
+432 KNGNGFIVKF

-459 YTAVLNSSAV
+459 YTAVLNKDAV
-469 TTTSGNCNTV
+469 TTIMGNCNTV
-479 KLNYSKNVKQNGD
+479 KLDYSKNVKQNGD
-492 ENPDSDTDKKTV
+492 EKPDTDEDKKTV

-519 IADDAAQT
+519 IADDKAGT
-527 PLEGVEFDLYKQV
+527 RLEGVEFDLYKQV
-540 KYGTAGAITDA
+540 EHGAKDTITDA
-551 KAKELGLDTA
+551 KAKELGLDETK
-561 YGWVRVNND
+561 GWVRVNND
-570 VDAAGKHVALK
+570 VDANGNHVALK

-586 VLEVEGLENGT
+586 VLEVKGLENGT

-608 YNLLKAPVDVTLD
+608 YNLLKAPVDVSLN

-630 TNQYKDGVWVKRD
+630 TNQYKNGVWVKRD
-643 VTKKSEEFK
+643 VSKKQEAFDS
-652 TNEAVDGEEM
+652 NEASENEM
-662 NGGTK
+662 NGGTQ
-667 NTSIAGDGV
+667 NGSETGDGV
-676 ISTTIINRKGFNLPT
+676 ISTTIINRKGFDLPT

>member
-22 AMPAMANEGEG
+22 AMPAMADEGEG

-54 ITIHKYLQKD
+54 ITIHKYLQKNVQED
-64 AKENND
+64 ND

-76 QTAPADAEAAEGV
+76 QTVPTDAEAAEGV

-118 ADVNKNELKSSVK
+118 ADVNKNELKDGVTT
-131 AIKQY
+131 INQY
-136 GETKTNAEGVVKFDN
+136 GETKTDEKGVVKFDN
-151 LEIGLYVV
+151 LPIGLYVV

-181 TRKGDVN
+181 TRKGDVK

-218 GNDRDNKTALE
+218 GNDKENKTALK

-234 LEHLKDGVDFN
+234 LEHLKDGVEFTTTN
-245 TEDAKDPKNWEP
+245 AAKPENWEL
-257 IKPKAVGDQPAKDYF
+257 IRPKAVGDQPAKDYF
-272 VTDNVGNI
+272 VTDDAGNI
-280 SANDLK
+280 SVNDLK

-311 QYVFVVD
+311 QYVFVVEQSGTT
-318 ATGNAAA
+318 AT
-325 IPTNAEHKDDY
+325 IPENAEHTDDY
-336 TVVGNTVSVYNYVPD
+336 TVAGSTVSVYNYVPD
-351 VDKKVEKNGATGTWQ
+351 VDKKVNKNGTWQ
-366 EAADYSVGDSINYKI
+366 EAADYSVGDSISYKI

-400 PTGLTDNVDSI
+400 PTGLTDKSETV
-411 VVKDGGTTIENTND
+411 VVKNGDTAIANENNSV
-425 TTYYKVK
+425 YEVK
-432 KNGEDGFIVEF
+432 PNGDGFIVEF

-453 KTLTIT
+453 ETLTIT

-469 TTTSGNCNTV
+469 TTVAGNCNTV
-479 KLNYSKNVKQNGD
+479 KLIYSKNVKQEGGKPEED
-492 ENPDSDTDKKTV
+492 KDKKTV

-519 IADDAAQT
+519 IADDARKT

-540 KYGTAGAITDA
+540 KHGTAGTITDA
-551 KAKELGLDTA
+551 EAKALGLDETE
-561 YGWVRVNND
+561 GWVKVN
-570 VDAAGKHVALK
+570 DATLK
-581 TDSKG
+581 TNENG
-586 VLEVEGLENGT
+586 VLEVKGLENGT

-608 YNLLKAPVDVTLD
+608 YNLLKAPVDVSLN
-621 IAYKTTWTE
+621 IAYKTTWNVTDHYE
-630 TNQYKDGVWVKRD
+630 NGVWVKRD
-643 VTKKSEEFK
+643 VTKK
-652 TNEAVDGEEM
+652 NEAFDSNEASEDEM
-662 NGGTK
+662 NGGTQNGSK
-667 NTSIAGDGV
+667 TGDGV

>member
-22 AMPAMANEGEG
+22 AMPAMADDGEG
-33 NAQTSTIKTSVSTI
+33 NAQTPTIKTSVSTI

-64 AKENND
+64 AQEKND
-70 GTGEDS
+70 GTGEDG
-76 QTAPADAEAAEGV
+76 QTAPAGAEAAQGV
-89 GFTVYQVMSKEDLL
+89 GFTVYQVMSKAELL
-103 KYYNGEGATVTIDTY
+103 NYYNGKGDTVTIDTY
-118 ADVNKNELKSSVK
+118 ADVNNNKLKDDVEP
-131 AIKQY
+131 IKTY
-136 GETKTNAEGVVKFDN
+136 GETKTDEKGVVKFDN

-159 METSKP
+159 IETYKP

-181 TRKGDVN
+181 TRKGEVK

-218 GNDRDNKTALE
+218 GNDKENKTALE

-234 LEHLKDGVDFN
+234 LEHLKDGVEF
-245 TEDAKDPKNWEP
+245 TTPDAAKPENWEL
-257 IKPKAVGDQPAKDYF
+257 IRPKAVGDQPAKDYF
-272 VTDNVGNI
+272 VTDDAGNI

-311 QYVFVVD
+311 QYVFVVEQNGTT
-318 ATGNAAA
+318 AT
-325 IPTNAEHKDDY
+325 IPADAEHTDDY
-336 TVVGNTVSVYNYVPD
+336 SVNGNTVSVYNYVPD
-351 VDKKVEKNGATGTWQ
+351 VDKKVEKNGTWQ

-400 PTGLTDNVDSI
+400 PTGLTDKAETV
-411 VVKDGGTTIENTND
+411 VVKDGDTAIANENNSV
-425 TTYYKVK
+425 YKVEQ
-432 KNGEDGFIVEF
+432 NGDGFIVEF

-459 YTAVLNSSAV
+459 YTAVLKDSAV
-469 TTTSGNCNTV
+469 TKTEGNPNTV
-479 KLNYSKNVKQNGD
+479 KLNYSKNVKQNEEPEGD
-492 ENPDSDTDKKTV
+492 KDKKTV

-519 IADDAAQT
+519 IADNADKT

-540 KYGTAGAITDA
+540 EHGAKDTITDA
-551 KAKELGLDTA
+551 KAKELGLDPT

-570 VDAAGKHVALK
+570 VDANGNHVALK

-586 VLEVEGLENGT
+586 VLEVKGLENGT

-608 YNLLKAPVDVTLD
+608 YNLLKAPVDVSLN

-630 TNQYKDGVWVKRD
+630 TNHYENGVWVKRD
-643 VTKKSEEFK
+643 VTVKNEKFDSKEEE
-652 TNEAVDGEEM
+652 T
-662 NGGTK
+662 NGGTQNGSK
-667 NTSIAGDGV
+667 DGDGV
-676 ISTTIINRKGFNLPT
+676 ISTTIINRKGFDLPT

>member
-22 AMPAMANEGEG
+22 AMPAMAEEDEG
-33 NAQTSTIKTSVSTI
+33 NDQTSTIKTSVSTI

-70 GTGEDS
+70 GTGEDG
-76 QTAPADAEAAEGV
+76 QTAPTGAEAAQGV
-89 GFTVYQVMSKEDLL
+89 GFTVYQVMSQEELL
-103 KYYNGEGATVTIDTY
+103 NYYNGEGATVTIDTY
-118 ADVNKNELKSSVK
+118 ADVSKNELRDGVTT
-131 AIKQY
+131 INRY
-136 GETKTNAEGVVKFDN
+136 GETKTDEKGVVKFDD
-151 LEIGLYVV
+151 LPIGLYVV

-181 TRKGDVN
+181 TRKGDVK

-218 GNDRDNKTALE
+218 GNDRENKTALE

-234 LEHLKDGVDFN
+234 LEHLKDGVEFN
-245 TEDAKDPKNWEP
+245 TADAKDPKNWEL
-257 IKPKAVGDQPAKDYF
+257 IKPKAVGGQPAKDYF

-318 ATGNAAA
+318 QSGTSAA
-325 IPTNAEHKDDY
+325 IPENAEHMDDY
-336 TVVGNTVSVYNYVPD
+336 TVDGSTVSVYNYVPD
-351 VDKKVEKNGATGTWQ
+351 VDKKVEKNGTWQ

-391 LKTFTVTDT
+391 LKTFTVTDN
-400 PTGLTDNVDSI
+400 PTGLTDKSETV
-411 VVKDGGTTIENTND
+411 VVKNGD
-425 TTYYKVK
+425 TAIANESNSVYEVK
-432 KNGEDGFIVEF
+432 PNGNGFIVEF
-443 VPSAMAAYKG
+443 VPSAMGAYKG

-459 YTAVLNSSAV
+459 YTAVLNKDAV
-469 TTTSGNCNTV
+469 TTTAGNPNTV
-479 KLNYSKNVKQNGD
+479 KLDYSKNVKQNGD
-492 ENPDSDTDKKTV
+492 ENPDTNEDKKIV
-504 QDEAVVYTFKIHIDK
+504 QDEAVVYTFKIHINK
-519 IADDAAQT
+519 IADDAKKT

-540 KYGTAGAITDA
+540 EPDTEGTITDA
-551 KAKELGLDTA
+551 EAKALGLDENK
-561 YGWVRVNND
+561 GWVRVNND
-570 VDAAGKHVALK
+570 KDENGNHVALK

-597 YKLVETKAKDG
+597 YMLVETKAKDG
-608 YNLLKAPVDVTLD
+608 YNLLKAPVDVSLH

-630 TNQYKDGVWVKRD
+630 TNEYKNGVWVKRD
-643 VTKKSEEFK
+643 VTEK
-652 TNEAVDGEEM
+652 NEKFDSKEKET
-662 NGGTK
+662 NGGTQ
-667 NTSIAGDGV
+667 DGV
-676 ISTTIINRKGFNLPT
+676 TEGDKTYGRHDTVIINRKGFDLPT

>member
-22 AMPAMANEGEG
+22 AMPAMAEGEG
-33 NAQTSTIKTSVSTI
+33 DTQTSEIKTSVSTI

-54 ITIHKYLQKD
+54 ITIHKYLQKE

-70 GTGEDS
+70 GTGEDN
-76 QTAPADAEAAEGV
+76 QTAPTGAEAAEGV
-89 GFTVYQVMSKEDLL
+89 GFTVYQVMSKADLL
-103 KYYNGEGATVTIDTY
+103 NYYNGKGDTVTIDTY
-118 ADVNKNELKSSVK
+118 ADVNKNELQKGVTP
-131 AIKQY
+131 IKTY
-136 GETKTNAEGVVKFDN
+136 EKKTGKDGVVKFDN

-159 METSKP
+159 IETYKP

-181 TRKGDVN
+181 TRKGEVK

-218 GNDRDNKTALE
+218 GNDKRNATLLA
-229 GVKFK
+229 GVEFK
-234 LEHLKDGVDFN
+234 LEHLKDGVEFN
-245 TEDAKDPKNWEP
+245 TEDAKKPENWEQ
-257 IKPKAVGDQPAKDYF
+257 IKPKAVGGQPAKDYF
-272 VTDNVGNI
+272 VTDETGTI

-294 IGYEDGK
+294 IGYEEGK

-318 ATGNAAA
+318 QSGATAT

-336 TVVGNTVSVYNYVPD
+336 TVDGNTVSVFNYVPD

-400 PTGLTDNVDSI
+400 PTNLTDKVDSI
-411 VVKDGGTTIENTND
+411 VVKDGDTTIENTND

-432 KNGEDGFIVEF
+432 KNGEDGFIIEF

-459 YTAVLNSSAV
+459 YTAVLKDSAV
-469 TTTSGNCNTV
+469 TTTVGNSNTV
-479 KLNYSKNVKQNGD
+479 KLDYSKNVKQNGD
-492 ENPDSDTDKKTV
+492 DTPNDDKKTV

-519 IADDAAQT
+519 IADNAEKT

-540 KYGTAGAITDA
+540 AHGTAGTITDA
-551 KAKELGLDTA
+551 EAKALGLNETE
-561 YGWVRVNND
+561 GWVKVNEE
-570 VDAAGKHVALK
+570 ALK
-581 TDSKG
+581 TNSEG
-586 VLEVEGLENGT
+586 ILEVKGLENGT

-608 YNLLKAPVDVTLD
+608 YNLLKAPVDVSLD

-630 TNQYKDGVWVKRD
+630 TDHYENGVWVKRE
-643 VTKKSEEFK
+643 VTQKKEEFK
-652 TNEAVDGEEM
+652 SDEASESEM
-662 NGGTK
+662 NGGK
-667 NTSIAGDGV
+667 QNGSKDGDGV

>member
-22 AMPAMANEGEG
+22 AMPAMADEGEG

-54 ITIHKYLQKD
+54 ITIHKYLQKSVE
-64 AKENND
+64 ENND
-70 GTGEDS
+70 GTGEDN
-76 QTAPADAEAAEGV
+76 QKAPTDAEAAGGV

-118 ADVNKNELKSSVK
+118 ADVNKNELKDGVTT
-131 AIKQY
+131 INRY
-136 GETKTNAEGVVKFDN
+136 GETKTDEKGVVKFDN
-151 LEIGLYVV
+151 LPIGLYVV

-234 LEHLKDGVDFN
+234 LEHLKDGVEFN
-245 TEDAKDPKNWEP
+245 TEDAKDPKNWEL
-257 IKPKAVGDQPAKDYF
+257 IEPKTVEGQAKDYF
-272 VTDNVGNI
+272 VTNDAGKITV
-280 SANDLK
+280 NDLK

-294 IGYEDGK
+294 IGYEEGK

-318 ATGNAAA
+318 QSGTTAT
-325 IPTNAEHKDDY
+325 IPENAEHKDDY
-336 TVVGNTVSVYNYVPD
+336 TINGDTVSVYNYVPD
-351 VDKKVEKNGATGTWQ
+351 VDKKVEKNGKWQ

-400 PTGLTDNVDSI
+400 PTGLTDNVDTV
-411 VVKDGGTTIENTND
+411 VVKDGETAIANEV
-425 TTYYKVK
+425 YKVE
-432 KNGEDGFIVEF
+432 KNGNGFIVKF

-459 YTAVLNSSAV
+459 YTAVLNKDAV
-469 TTTSGNCNTV
+469 TTIMGNCNTV
-479 KLNYSKNVKQNGD
+479 KLDYSKNVKQNGD
-492 ENPDSDTDKKTV
+492 EKPDTDEDKKTV

-519 IADDAAQT
+519 IADDKAGT
-527 PLEGVEFDLYKQV
+527 RLEGVEFDLYKQV
-540 KYGTAGAITDA
+540 EHGAKDTITDA
-551 KAKELGLDTA
+551 KAKELGLDETK
-561 YGWVRVNND
+561 GWVRVNND
-570 VDAAGKHVALK
+570 VDANGNHVALK

-586 VLEVEGLENGT
+586 VLEVKGLENGT

-608 YNLLKAPVDVTLD
+608 YNLLKAPVDVSLN

-630 TNQYKDGVWVKRD
+630 TNQYKNGVWVKRD
-643 VTKKSEEFK
+643 VSKKQEAFDS
-652 TNEAVDGEEM
+652 NEASENEM
-662 NGGTK
+662 NGGTQ
-667 NTSIAGDGV
+667 NGSETGDGV
-676 ISTTIINRKGFNLPT
+676 ISTTIINRKGFDLPT

>member
-22 AMPAMANEGEG
+22 AMPAMAEEGGE
-33 NAQTSTIKTSVSTI
+33 TPSTTPTTESVI
-47 DESKTGS
+47 DTTKTGS
-54 ITIHKYLQKD
+54 ITIHKYLQKRVE
-64 AKENND
+64 ENND
-70 GTGEDS
+70 GTGEDN
-76 QTAPADAEAAEGV
+76 QKVPTDAEAAGGV
-89 GFTVYQVMSKEDLL
+89 GFTVYQVESTEDLL
-103 KYYNGEGATVTIDTY
+103 EYYNNNTGVSSVTIDTY
-118 ADVNKNELKSSVK
+118 ADVNNNKLKDGVT
-131 AIKQY
+131 AIEKY

-151 LEIGLYVV
+151 LPIGLYVV

-181 TRKGDVN
+181 TRKGEVK

-204 TTTGNFNLVKYGVI
+204 TTTGNFTLKKYGVI
-218 GNDRDNKTALE
+218 GNDRENATLLA

-234 LEHLKDGVDFN
+234 LEHLKDGVEYGSEAANND
-245 TEDAKDPKNWEP
+245 ENWEL
-257 IKPKAVGDQPAKDYF
+257 IRPKAIEGQKPKDYF
-272 VTDNVGNI
+272 VTDGKGQI
-280 SANDLK
+280 DANDLK

-294 IGYEDGK
+294 IGYEDGN

-311 QYVFVVD
+311 QYVFVVEQNGTTATFPAD
-318 ATGNAAA
+318 AKHT
-325 IPTNAEHKDDY
+325 DDY

-351 VDKKVEKNGATGTWQ
+351 VDKKVEKNGTWQ

-381 DVTIPENIER
+381 DVTIPENIDR

-400 PTGLTDNVDSI
+400 PTGLTDKVDSV
-411 VVKDGGTTIENTND
+411 VVKNGDAAIANEND
-425 TTYYKVK
+425 SVYKVK
-432 KNGEDGFIVEF
+432 QNGDGFIVEF

-453 KTLTIT
+453 RTLTIT
-459 YTAVLNSSAV
+459 YTAVLNEDAV
-469 TTTSGNCNTV
+469 TKTEGNPNKV
-479 KLNYSKNVKQNGD
+479 KLDYSKNVKQNGD
-492 ENPDSDTDKKTV
+492 ENPDTGADKKTV

-519 IADDAAQT
+519 IADDAMRT

-540 KYGTAGAITDA
+540 KHGTAGTITDA
-551 KAKELGLDTA
+551 EAKALGLDETE
-561 YGWVRVNND
+561 GWVKVN
-570 VDAAGKHVALK
+570 DATLK
-581 TDSKG
+581 TDANG
-586 VLEVEGLENGT
+586 VLEVKGLENGT

-608 YNLLKAPVDVTLD
+608 YNLLKAPVDVSLN

-630 TNQYKDGVWVKRD
+630 TNHYENGVWVKRE
-643 VTKKSEEFK
+643 VTKK
-652 TNEAVDGEEM
+652 NEKFDSKEGT
-662 NGGTK
+662 NGGTQNGK
-667 NTSIAGDGV
+667 DGDGV
-676 ISTTIINRKGFNLPT
+676 TSTTIINRKGFDLPT

>member
-22 AMPAMANEGEG
+22 AMPAMADEGEG

-54 ITIHKYLQKD
+54 ITIHKYLQKSVE
-64 AKENND
+64 ENND
-70 GTGEDS
+70 GTGEDN
-76 QTAPADAEAAEGV
+76 QKAPTDAEAAGGV

-118 ADVNKNELKSSVK
+118 ADVNKNELKDGVTT
-131 AIKQY
+131 INRY
-136 GETKTNAEGVVKFDN
+136 GETKTDEKGVVKFDN
-151 LEIGLYVV
+151 LPIGLYVV

-234 LEHLKDGVDFN
+234 LEHLKDGVEFN
-245 TEDAKDPKNWEP
+245 TEDAKDPKNWEL
-257 IKPKAVGDQPAKDYF
+257 IEPKTVEGQAKDYF
-272 VTDNVGNI
+272 VTNDAGKITV
-280 SANDLK
+280 NDLK

-294 IGYEDGK
+294 IGYEEGK

-318 ATGNAAA
+318 QSGTTAT
-325 IPTNAEHKDDY
+325 IPENAEHKDDY
-336 TVVGNTVSVYNYVPD
+336 TINGDTVSVYNYVPD
-351 VDKKVEKNGATGTWQ
+351 VDKKVEKNGKWQ

-400 PTGLTDNVDSI
+400 PTGLTDNVDTV
-411 VVKDGGTTIENTND
+411 VVKDGETAIANEV
-425 TTYYKVK
+425 YKVE
-432 KNGEDGFIVEF
+432 KNGNGFIVKF

-459 YTAVLNSSAV
+459 YTAVLNKDAV
-469 TTTSGNCNTV
+469 TTIMGNCNTV
-479 KLNYSKNVKQNGD
+479 KLDYSKNVKQNGD
-492 ENPDSDTDKKTV
+492 EKPDTDEDKKTV

-519 IADDAAQT
+519 IADDKAGT
-527 PLEGVEFDLYKQV
+527 RLEGVEFDLYKQV
-540 KYGTAGAITDA
+540 EHGAKDTITDA
-551 KAKELGLDTA
+551 KAKELGLDETK
-561 YGWVRVNND
+561 GWVRVNND
-570 VDAAGKHVALK
+570 VDANGNHVALK

-586 VLEVEGLENGT
+586 VLEVKGLENGT

-608 YNLLKAPVDVTLD
+608 YNLLKAPVDVSLN

-630 TNQYKDGVWVKRD
+630 TNQYKNDVWVKRD
-643 VTKKSEEFK
+643 VSKKQEAFDS
-652 TNEAVDGEEM
+652 NEASENEM
-662 NGGTK
+662 NGGTQ
-667 NTSIAGDGV
+667 NGSETGDGV
-676 ISTTIINRKGFNLPT
+676 ISTTIINRKGFDLPT

>member
-22 AMPAMANEGEG
+22 AMPAMADEGEG

-325 IPTNAEHKDDY
+325 IPANAEHTDDY

-400 PTGLTDNVDSI
+400 PTGLTDNVDTV
-411 VVKDGGTTIENTND
+411 VVKDGETAIANEV
-425 TTYYKVK
+425 YKVE
-432 KNGEDGFIVEF
+432 KNGNGFIVKF

-459 YTAVLNSSAV
+459 YTAVLNKDAV
-469 TTTSGNCNTV
+469 TTIMGNCNTV
-479 KLNYSKNVKQNGD
+479 KLDYSKNVKQNGD
-492 ENPDSDTDKKTV
+492 EKPDTDEDKKTV

-519 IADDAAQT
+519 IADDKAGT
-527 PLEGVEFDLYKQV
+527 RLEGVEFDLYKQV
-540 KYGTAGAITDA
+540 EHGAKDTITDA
-551 KAKELGLDTA
+551 KAKELGLDETK
-561 YGWVRVNND
+561 GWVRVNND
-570 VDAAGKHVALK
+570 VDANGNHVALK

-586 VLEVEGLENGT
+586 VLEVKGLENGT

-608 YNLLKAPVDVTLD
+608 YNLLKAPVDVSLN

-630 TNQYKDGVWVKRD
+630 TNQYKNGVWVKRD
-643 VTKKSEEFK
+643 VSKKQEAFDS
-652 TNEAVDGEEM
+652 NEASENEM
-662 NGGTK
+662 NGGTQ
-667 NTSIAGDGV
+667 NGSETGDGV
-676 ISTTIINRKGFNLPT
+676 ISTTIINRKGFDLPT

>member
-22 AMPAMANEGEG
+22 AMPAMADEGEG

-89 GFTVYQVMSKEDLL
+89 GFTVYQVMSKENLL
-103 KYYNGEGATVTIDTY
+103 KYYNGEGDTVTIDTY
-118 ADVNKNELKSSVK
+118 ADVNGNKLKDSVTPINK
-131 AIKQY
+131 Y
-136 GETKTNAEGVVKFDN
+136 GEKKTNKDGVVIFDD

-325 IPTNAEHKDDY
+325 IPANAEHTDDY

-400 PTGLTDNVDSI
+400 PTGLTDNVDTV
-411 VVKDGGTTIENTND
+411 VVKDGD
-425 TTYYKVK
+425 TAIANEVYKVE
-432 KNGEDGFIVEF
+432 KNGNGFIVKF

-459 YTAVLNSSAV
+459 YTAVLNKDAV
-469 TTTSGNCNTV
+469 TTIMGNCNTV
-479 KLNYSKNVKQNGD
+479 KLDYSKNVKQNDD
-492 ENPDSDTDKKTV
+492 EKPDTDEDKKTV

-519 IADDAAQT
+519 IADDAKKT

-540 KYGTAGAITDA
+540 EHGAAGAITDA
-551 KAKELGLDTA
+551 EAKALGLDETK
-561 YGWVRVNND
+561 GWVRVNND

-581 TDSKG
+581 TDANG
-586 VLEVEGLENGT
+586 ELEVKGLENGT

-608 YNLLKAPVDVTLD
+608 YNLLKAPVDVSLD

-630 TNQYKDGVWVKRD
+630 TNYYENGVWVKRD
-643 VTKKSEEFK
+643 VTKKHETFK
-652 TNEAVDGEEM
+652 SDEAAPGEKM
-662 NGGTK
+662 NGGKQEGSET
-667 NTSIAGDGV
+667 GDGV
-676 ISTTIINRKGFNLPT
+676 TSTTIINRKGFNLPT

>member
-22 AMPAMANEGEG
+22 AMPAMADEGKG
-33 NAQTSTIKTSVSTI
+33 NAQTPEIKTSVSTI

-54 ITIHKYLQKD
+54 ITIHKYLQKN
-64 AKENND
+64 AQEKND
-70 GTGEDS
+70 GTGEDG
-76 QTAPADAEAAEGV
+76 QNAPAGAEAAEGV
-89 GFTVYQVMSKEDLL
+89 GFTVYQVMSKADLL
-103 KYYNGEGATVTIDTY
+103 NYYNGEGATVTIDDY
-118 ADVNKNELKSSVK
+118 ADVNNNKLKNGVDP
-131 AIKQY
+131 IKKY
-136 GETKTNAEGVVKFDN
+136 GEEKTNEKGVVKFDN

-159 METSKP
+159 METYKP

-181 TRKGDVN
+181 TRKGDVK

-204 TTTGNFNLVKYGVI
+204 TTTGNFSLVKYGVI
-218 GNDRDNKTALE
+218 GNDKENKTALE

-234 LEHLKDGVDFN
+234 LEHLKDGVEF
-245 TEDAKDPKNWEP
+245 TTPDAAKPENWEL
-257 IKPKAVGDQPAKDYF
+257 IRPKAVGDQPAKDYF
-272 VTDNVGNI
+272 VTDDAGNI
-280 SANDLK
+280 SVNDLK

-311 QYVFVVD
+311 QYVFVVEQNGTT
-318 ATGNAAA
+318 AT
-325 IPTNAEHKDDY
+325 IPANAEHKDDY
-336 TVVGNTVSVYNYVPD
+336 TVDGDTVSVFNYVPD
-351 VDKKVEKNGATGTWQ
+351 VDKKVEKNGKWQ

-400 PTGLTDNVDSI
+400 PTGLTDNVDTV
-411 VVKDGGTTIENTND
+411 VVKDGD
-425 TTYYKVK
+425 TAIANEVYKVE
-432 KNGEDGFIVEF
+432 KNGNGFIVKF

-459 YTAVLNSSAV
+459 YTAVLNKDAV
-469 TTTSGNCNTV
+469 TTIMGNCNTV
-479 KLNYSKNVKQNGD
+479 KLDYSKNVKQNGD
-492 ENPDSDTDKKTV
+492 EEPDSDKDKKTV

-519 IADDAAQT
+519 IADDAKKT

-540 KYGTAGAITDA
+540 EHGTAGAITDA
-551 KAKELGLDTA
+551 EAKALGLDETE
-561 YGWVRVNND
+561 GWVKVN
-570 VDAAGKHVALK
+570 DATLK
-581 TDSKG
+581 TNENG
-586 VLEVEGLENGT
+586 VLEVKGLENGT

-608 YNLLKAPVDVTLD
+608 YNLLKAPVDVSLN

-630 TNQYKDGVWVKRD
+630 TNYYENGVWVKRD
-643 VTKKSEEFK
+643 VTKK
-652 TNEAVDGEEM
+652 NEAFDSNEASENEM
-662 NGGTK
+662 NGGTQNGSK
-667 NTSIAGDGV
+667 TGDGV

-720 KNRA
+720 KNRT

>member
-22 AMPAMANEGEG
+22 AMPAMADDGEG
-33 NAQTSTIKTSVSTI
+33 NAQTPTIKTSVSTI

-64 AKENND
+64 AQEKND
-70 GTGEDS
+70 GTGEDG
-76 QTAPADAEAAEGV
+76 QTTDAEPAGGV

-103 KYYNGEGATVTIDTY
+103 KYYSGEGATVTIDTY
-118 ADVNKNELKSSVK
+118 ADVNNNKLIDGVEP
-131 AIKQY
+131 IKTY
-136 GETKTNAEGVVKFDN
+136 GETKTDEKGVVKFDN

-159 METSKP
+159 IETYKP

-181 TRKGDVN
+181 TRKGDVK

-229 GVKFK
+229 GVKFR
-234 LEHLKDGVDFN
+234 LEHLKDGVEFN
-245 TEDAKDPKNWEP
+245 TADAKNPENWEL
-257 IKPKAVGDQPAKDYF
+257 ITPKAVEGQPAKEYF
-272 VTDNVGNI
+272 VTNDAGKI
-280 SANDLK
+280 SVNDLK

-318 ATGNAAA
+318 KTGTSAT
-325 IPTNAEHKDDY
+325 IPEQYTEHTDDY
-336 TVVGNTVSVYNYVPD
+336 TVNGDTVSVYNYVPD
-351 VDKKVEKNGATGTWQ
+351 VDKKVNKNGTWQ

-400 PTGLTDNVDSI
+400 PTGLTDKSETV
-411 VVKDGGTTIENTND
+411 VVKNGDTAIANENNSV
-425 TTYYKVK
+425 YEVK
-432 KNGEDGFIVEF
+432 PNGDGFIVEF

-459 YTAVLNSSAV
+459 YTAVLKDSAV
-469 TTTSGNCNTV
+469 TKTEGNPNTV
-479 KLNYSKNVKQNGD
+479 KLNYSKNVKQD
-492 ENPDSDTDKKTV
+492 EKPDTDEDKKTV

-519 IADDAAQT
+519 IADDAKNT

-540 KYGTAGAITDA
+540 EHGTAGAITDA
-551 KAKELGLDTA
+551 EAKALGLDETK
-561 YGWVRVNND
+561 GWVKVNEE
-570 VDAAGKHVALK
+570 ALK
-581 TDSKG
+581 TNSEG
-586 VLEVEGLENGT
+586 ILEVKGLENGT

-608 YNLLKAPVDVTLD
+608 YNLLKAPVDVSLD

-630 TNQYKDGVWVKRD
+630 TNHYENGVWVKRD
-643 VTKKSEEFK
+643 VTVK
-652 TNEAVDGEEM
+652 NEKFDAKEGT
-662 NGGTK
+662 NGGK
-667 NTSIAGDGV
+667 QNGNKDGDGV

>member
-22 AMPAMANEGEG
+22 AMPAMADEGEG

-54 ITIHKYLQKD
+54 ITIHKYLQKSVE
-64 AKENND
+64 ENND
-70 GTGEDS
+70 GTGEDN
-76 QTAPADAEAAEGV
+76 QKAPTDAEAAGGV

-118 ADVNKNELKSSVK
+118 ADVNKNELKDGVTT
-131 AIKQY
+131 IKRY
-136 GETKTNAEGVVKFDN
+136 GETKTDEKGVVKFDN
-151 LEIGLYVV
+151 LPIGLYVV

-234 LEHLKDGVDFN
+234 LEHLKDGVEFN
-245 TEDAKDPKNWEP
+245 TEDAKDPKNWEL
-257 IKPKAVGDQPAKDYF
+257 IEPKTVEGQAKDYF
-272 VTDNVGNI
+272 VTNDAGKITV
-280 SANDLK
+280 NDLK

-294 IGYEDGK
+294 IGYEEGK

-318 ATGNAAA
+318 QSGTTAT
-325 IPTNAEHKDDY
+325 IPENAEHKDDY
-336 TVVGNTVSVYNYVPD
+336 TINGDTVSVYNYVPD
-351 VDKKVEKNGATGTWQ
+351 VDKKVEKNGKWQ

-400 PTGLTDNVDSI
+400 PTGLTDNVDTV
-411 VVKDGGTTIENTND
+411 VVKDGETAIANEV
-425 TTYYKVK
+425 YKVE
-432 KNGEDGFIVEF
+432 KNGNGFIVKF

-459 YTAVLNSSAV
+459 YTAVLNKDAV
-469 TTTSGNCNTV
+469 TTIMGNCNTV
-479 KLNYSKNVKQNGD
+479 KLDYSKNVKQNGD
-492 ENPDSDTDKKTV
+492 EKPDTDEDKKTV

-519 IADDAAQT
+519 IADDKAGT
-527 PLEGVEFDLYKQV
+527 RLEGVEFDLYKQV
-540 KYGTAGAITDA
+540 EHGAKDTITDA
-551 KAKELGLDTA
+551 KAKELGLDETK
-561 YGWVRVNND
+561 GWVRVNND
-570 VDAAGKHVALK
+570 VDANGNHVALK

-586 VLEVEGLENGT
+586 VLEVKGLENGT

-608 YNLLKAPVDVTLD
+608 YNLLKAPVDVSLN

-630 TNQYKDGVWVKRD
+630 TNQYKNGVWVKRD
-643 VTKKSEEFK
+643 VSKKQEAFDS
-652 TNEAVDGEEM
+652 NEASENEM
-662 NGGTK
+662 NGGTQ
-667 NTSIAGDGV
+667 NGSETGDGV
-676 ISTTIINRKGFNLPT
+676 ISTTIINRKGFDLPT

>member
-22 AMPAMANEGEG
+22 AMPAMADEGEG
-33 NAQTSTIKTSVSTI
+33 NTQTPEIKTSVSTI

-54 ITIHKYLQKD
+54 ITIHKYLQKN
-64 AKENND
+64 AQEKND
-70 GTGEDS
+70 GTGEDG
-76 QTAPADAEAAEGV
+76 QNAPAGAEAAEGV
-89 GFTVYQVMSKEDLL
+89 GFTVYQVMSKADLL
-103 KYYNGEGATVTIDTY
+103 NYYNGEGATVTIDDY
-118 ADVNKNELKSSVK
+118 ADVNNNKLKNGVDP
-131 AIKQY
+131 IKKY
-136 GETKTNAEGVVKFDN
+136 GEEKTNEKGVVKFDN

-159 METSKP
+159 METYKP

-181 TRKGDVN
+181 TRKGDVK

-204 TTTGNFNLVKYGVI
+204 TTTGNFSLVKYGVI
-218 GNDRDNKTALE
+218 GNDKENKTALE

-234 LEHLKDGVDFN
+234 LEHLKDGVEF
-245 TEDAKDPKNWEP
+245 TTPDAAKPENWEL
-257 IKPKAVGDQPAKDYF
+257 IRPKAVGDQPAKDYF
-272 VTDNVGNI
+272 VTDDAGNI
-280 SANDLK
+280 SVNDLK

-311 QYVFVVD
+311 QYVFVVEQNGTT
-318 ATGNAAA
+318 AT
-325 IPTNAEHKDDY
+325 IPANAEHKDDY
-336 TVVGNTVSVYNYVPD
+336 TVDGDTVSVFNYVPD
-351 VDKKVEKNGATGTWQ
+351 VDKKVEKNGKWQ

-400 PTGLTDNVDSI
+400 PTGLTDNVDTV
-411 VVKDGGTTIENTND
+411 VVKDGD
-425 TTYYKVK
+425 TAIANEVYKVE
-432 KNGEDGFIVEF
+432 KNGNGFIVKF

-459 YTAVLNSSAV
+459 YTAVLNKDAV
-469 TTTSGNCNTV
+469 TTIMGNCNTV
-479 KLNYSKNVKQNGD
+479 KLDYSKNVKQNGD
-492 ENPDSDTDKKTV
+492 EEPDSDKDKKTV

-519 IADDAAQT
+519 IADDAKKT

-540 KYGTAGAITDA
+540 EHGTAGAITDA
-551 KAKELGLDTA
+551 EAKALGLDETE
-561 YGWVRVNND
+561 GWVKVN
-570 VDAAGKHVALK
+570 DATLK
-581 TDSKG
+581 TNENG
-586 VLEVEGLENGT
+586 VLEVKGLENGT

-608 YNLLKAPVDVTLD
+608 YNLLKAPVDVSLN

-630 TNQYKDGVWVKRD
+630 TNYYENGVWVKRD
-643 VTKKSEEFK
+643 VTKK
-652 TNEAVDGEEM
+652 NEAFDSNEASENEM
-662 NGGTK
+662 NGGTQNGSK
-667 NTSIAGDGV
+667 TGDGV

-720 KNRA
+720 KNRT

>member
-22 AMPAMANEGEG
+22 AMPAMAEEGED

-54 ITIHKYLQKD
+54 ITIHKYLKKTVD
-64 AKENND
+64 ENGD
-70 GTGEDS
+70 GTGEDG
-76 QTAPADAEAAEGV
+76 QTPTDAEAAEGV
-89 GFTVYQVMSKEDLL
+89 GFTVYQVMSKADLL
-103 KYYNGEGATVTIDTY
+103 EYYNNSKGVSSVTIDTY
-118 ADVNKNELKSSVK
+118 ADVNNNKLKDGVT
-131 AIKQY
+131 AIEQY

-151 LEIGLYVV
+151 LPIGLYVV
-159 METSKP
+159 METYKP

-181 TRKGDVN
+181 TRKGDVK

-204 TTTGNFNLVKYGVI
+204 TTTGNFKLVKYGVI
-218 GNDRDNKTALE
+218 GNDKNNKTALE

-234 LEHLKDGVDFN
+234 LEHLKDGVEFN
-245 TEDAKDPKNWEP
+245 TPDAAKPENWEL
-257 IKPKAVGDQPAKDYF
+257 ITPKAVEGQPVKDYF
-272 VTDNVGNI
+272 VTDDAGKI
-280 SANDLK
+280 SVNDLK

-294 IGYEDGK
+294 IGYEEGK

-318 ATGNAAA
+318 QTGTTAT
-325 IPTNAEHKDDY
+325 IPANAEHMDDY
-336 TVVGNTVSVYNYVPD
+336 TVVNDTVSVYNYVPD
-351 VDKKVEKNGATGTWQ
+351 VDKKVNKNGTWQ
-366 EAADYSVGDSINYKI
+366 EAADYSVGDSISYKI

-400 PTGLTDNVDSI
+400 PTGLTDKVDTV
-411 VVKDGGTTIENTND
+411 VVKDGDTAIANENNSV
-425 TTYYKVK
+425 YEVSQ
-432 KNGEDGFIVEF
+432 NGDGFIVEF
-443 VPSAMAAYKG
+443 HPSAMAAYKG

-469 TTTSGNCNTV
+469 TTVAGNRNTV
-479 KLNYSKNVKQNGD
+479 KLIYSKNVKQEGGKPEED
-492 ENPDSDTDKKTV
+492 KDKKTV

-519 IADDAAQT
+519 IADDALRT

-540 KYGTAGAITDA
+540 AHGTDGAITDDQA
-551 KAKELGLDTA
+551 KALGLDETQ
-561 YGWVRVNND
+561 GWVRVNND
-570 VDAAGKHVALK
+570 VDTAGKHVALK
-581 TDSKG
+581 TNSNG

-608 YNLLKAPVDVTLD
+608 YNLLKAPVDVSLN

-630 TNQYKDGVWVKRD
+630 TNHYENGVWVKRE
-643 VTKKSEEFK
+643 VSKTSEKFNP
-652 TNEAVDGEEM
+652 NEATAGEEM
-662 NGGTK
+662 NGGTQK
-667 NTSIAGDGV
+667 GKDDGDGV
-676 ISTTIINRKGFNLPT
+676 ISTTIINRKGFDLPT